1 MINEDAQDQT
11 IAANPLLTPSTL
23 PYGLPDFRAIGDEHV
38 IPAFRTA
45 FVDHDA
51 EIAAIVDN
59 PEAPTFANTLEAL
72 ERSGRLLDR
81 VAAYFFNI
89 AGTDATEERLA
100 IEAVIAPELA
110 AHMDGVRLNE
120 GLWSRIKRVAER
132 YDESAAPS
140 SGAPELDDEAR
151 RLLDK
156 IVRDFRRAGAD
167 LDDEGKTRLKEIN
180 ARLSEL
186 STAFGENLL
195 ADTNDRAVVVTEEAD
210 LAGLSDAAKDN
221 LARYARKA
229 GKDDGWLIPLDLPSV
244 QAILADLES
253 PDTRARVYAASI
265 ARGTGEG
272 HDNRPVLLE
281 EVRLRAEKA
290 RLLGYDSHAD
300 YVIADETAG
309 DAAAAKKL
317 ITDLAPAAV
326 ANAEDEYKRVA
337 DLAAEETVADRT
349 AGDEMAA
356 DEMAG
361 AGGGTGDADGAE
373 PIEGA
378 GDVGAPDWPYWAERR
393 RAEEFAVDGEK
404 LKAYFQL
411 DRVVRDGVFHAAKKL
426 YGIDVVPREDLTGY
440 APGVTVWEVRD
451 ENATAAATGTDA
463 EIAADAKTAAD
474 SASGADAGTDA
485 DAGAASRD
493 TGIGLLL
500 TDFFSRPTKRGGA
513 WMSSFVDQ
521 SHLLRTK
528 PVVVNV
534 LNIAEPAEGEAA
546 LLTLDEVTT
555 LFHEFGHAL
564 HGLLSD
570 VRYPRFSGT
579 NVPRDFV
586 EFPSQINENWALEP
600 SILSNYAFH
609 VDTGEPIPD
618 ELVEAVKR
626 ARTAGEGFA
635 TTEYLAASALDLA
648 WHSLSPEEA
657 AAVTDVGEF
666 EQKAL
671 EEYGLDVA
679 NLAPRYR
686 STYFNHIFAGGYS
699 ADYYSYLWAE
709 ALDADGYGWFTD
721 NGGATRA
728 GGDHFRGTILSRGGA
743 IDFAEA
749 YRSFR
754 GRDKDIRPLLERRGL
769 AGADVG

>member
-1 MINEDAQDQT
+1 MNATSPETTDSRATSGTATGTATD
-11 IAANPLLTPSTL
+11 NPLLAPSTL
-23 PYGLPDFRAIGDEHV
+23 PYGLPNFAAIRDEHV

-51 EIAAIVDN
+51 EIAAIVAN
-59 PEAPTFANTLEAL
+59 PEEPSFANTLEAL
-72 ERSGRLLDR
+72 EASGRLLER
-81 VAAYFFNI
+81 VAAYFFNV
-89 AGTDATEERLA
+89 AGTDATDERLA

-120 GLWSRIKRVAER
+120 GLWGRIKRVAEL
-132 YDESAAPS
+132 YDGPAAAS
-140 SGAPELDDEAR
+140 SGPDAGTGEVPELDDEAR

-156 IVRDFRRAGAD
+156 VVRDFRRAGAD
-167 LDDEGKTRLKEIN
+167 LDDEGRTRLKEIN
-180 ARLSEL
+180 SRLSEL

-195 ADTNDRAVVVTEEAD
+195 ADTNERAVSITDEAE
-210 LAGLSDAAKDN
+210 LAGLSQAAKDN
-221 LARYARKA
+221 FARYARKA
-229 GKDDGWLIPLDLPSV
+229 GRDAGWLIPLDLPSV
-244 QAILADLES
+244 QAVLTDLES
-253 PDTRARVYAASI
+253 PDARARVYAASI
-265 ARGTGEG
+265 ARGTGDG

-281 EVRLRAEKA
+281 EVRLRAERA
-290 RLLGYDSHAD
+290 RLLGYDTHAD

-326 ANAEDEYKRVA
+326 ANAEGEYKRVA
-337 DLAAEETVADRT
+337 DLAAEET
-349 AGDEMAA
+349 GD
-356 DEMAG
+356 
-361 AGGGTGDADGAE
+361 DAY
-373 PIEGA
+373 EGA
-378 GDVGAPDWPYWAERR
+378 TEVGAPDWPYWAERR
-393 RAEEFAVDGEK
+393 RSSEFAVDGEE
-404 LKAYFQL
+404 LSRYFQL
-411 DRVVRDGVFHAAKKL
+411 DRVVRDGVFHAAKL
-426 YGIDVVPREDLTGY
+426 LFGIEVVPREDLVGY
-440 APGVTVWEVRD
+440 APGVQVWEVRD
-451 ENATAAATGTDA
+451 
-463 EIAADAKTAAD
+463 ADA
-474 SASGADAGTDA
+474 SS
-485 DAGAASRD
+485 DAGADS
-493 TGIGLLL
+493 GIGLIL

-513 WMSSFVDQ
+513 WMSSFVEQ
-521 SHLLRTK
+521 SHLLGTK

-609 VDTGEPIPD
+609 VDTGEPIPG

-657 AAVTDVGEF
+657 AAVGDVGEF
-666 EQKAL
+666 EQRAL
-671 EEYGLDVA
+671 EEFGLDVA

-686 STYFNHIFAGGYS
+686 SSYFNHIFAGGYS
-699 ADYYSYLWAE
+699 AGYYSYLWAE
-709 ALDADGYGWFTD
+709 ALDADGFGWFAD

-728 GGDHFRGTILSRGGA
+728 GGDRFRSLILSRGGA
-743 IDFAEA
+743 IDFTGA
-749 YRSFR
+749 YREFR

-769 AGADVG
+769 SGADASVG

>member
-1 MINEDAQDQT
+1 MNATSPETTDSRATSGTATSTATD
-11 IAANPLLTPSTL
+11 NPLLAPSTL
-23 PYGLPDFRAIGDEHV
+23 PYGLPDFAAIRDEHV

-51 EIAAIVDN
+51 EIAAIVAN
-59 PEAPTFANTLEAL
+59 PEEPSFANTLEAL
-72 ERSGRLLDR
+72 EASGRLLER
-81 VAAYFFNI
+81 VAAYFFNV
-89 AGTDATEERLA
+89 AGTDATDERLA

-120 GLWSRIKRVAER
+120 GLWGRIKRVAEL
-132 YDESAAPS
+132 YDGPAAAS
-140 SGAPELDDEAR
+140 SGPDAGTGEVPELDDEAR

-156 IVRDFRRAGAD
+156 VVRDFRRAGAD

-180 ARLSEL
+180 SRLSEL

-195 ADTNDRAVVVTEEAD
+195 ADTNERAVAITDEAE
-210 LAGLSDAAKDN
+210 LAGLSQAAKDN
-221 LARYARKA
+221 FARYARKA
-229 GKDDGWLIPLDLPSV
+229 GRDAGWLIPLDLPSV
-244 QAILADLES
+244 QAVLTDLES
-253 PDTRARVYAASI
+253 PDARARVYAASI

-281 EVRLRAEKA
+281 EVRLRAERA
-290 RLLGYDSHAD
+290 RLLGYDTHAD

-326 ANAEDEYKRVA
+326 ANAEGEYKRVA
-337 DLAAEETVADRT
+337 DLAAEET
-349 AGDEMAA
+349 GD
-356 DEMAG
+356 
-361 AGGGTGDADGAE
+361 DAY
-373 PIEGA
+373 EGA
-378 GDVGAPDWPYWAERR
+378 TEVGAPDWPYWAERR
-393 RAEEFAVDGEK
+393 RSSEFAVDGEE
-404 LKAYFQL
+404 LSRYFQL
-411 DRVVRDGVFHAAKKL
+411 DRVVRDGVFHAAKL
-426 YGIDVVPREDLTGY
+426 LFGIEVVPREDLVGY
-440 APGVTVWEVRD
+440 APGVQVWEVRD
-451 ENATAAATGTDA
+451 
-463 EIAADAKTAAD
+463 ADADFDAD
-474 SASGADAGTDA
+474 ASSDAGTD
-485 DAGAASRD
+485 S
-493 TGIGLLL
+493 GIGLIL

-513 WMSSFVDQ
+513 WMSSFVEQ
-521 SHLLRTK
+521 SHLLGTK

-609 VDTGEPIPD
+609 VDTGEPIPG

-657 AAVTDVGEF
+657 AAVGDVGEF
-666 EQKAL
+666 EQRAL
-671 EEYGLDVA
+671 EEFGLDVA

-686 STYFNHIFAGGYS
+686 SSYFNHIFAGGYS
-699 ADYYSYLWAE
+699 AGYYSYLWAE
-709 ALDADGYGWFTD
+709 ALDADGFGWFAD

-728 GGDHFRGTILSRGGA
+728 GGDRFRSLILSRGGA
-743 IDFAEA
+743 IDFTGA
-749 YRSFR
+749 YREFR

-769 AGADVG
+769 SGADASVG

>member
-1 MINEDAQDQT
+1 MNATSPETTDSRATSGTATSTATD
-11 IAANPLLTPSTL
+11 NPLLAPSTL
-23 PYGLPDFRAIGDEHV
+23 PYGLPDFAAIRDEHV

-51 EIAAIVDN
+51 EIAAIVAN
-59 PEAPTFANTLEAL
+59 PEEPSFANTLEAL
-72 ERSGRLLDR
+72 EASGRLLER
-81 VAAYFFNI
+81 VAAYFFNV
-89 AGTDATEERLA
+89 AGTDATDERLA

-120 GLWSRIKRVAER
+120 GLWGRIKRVAEL
-132 YDESAAPS
+132 YDGPAAAS
-140 SGAPELDDEAR
+140 SGPDAGTGEVPELDDEAR

-156 IVRDFRRAGAD
+156 VVRDFRRAGAD

-180 ARLSEL
+180 SRLSEL

-195 ADTNDRAVVVTEEAD
+195 ADTNERAVSITDEAE
-210 LAGLSDAAKDN
+210 LAGLSQAAKDN
-221 LARYARKA
+221 FARYARKA
-229 GKDDGWLIPLDLPSV
+229 GRDAGWLIPLDLPSV
-244 QAILADLES
+244 QAVLTDLES
-253 PDTRARVYAASI
+253 PDARARVYAASI

-281 EVRLRAEKA
+281 EVRLRAERA
-290 RLLGYDSHAD
+290 RLLGYDTHAD

-326 ANAEDEYKRVA
+326 ANAEGEYKRVA
-337 DLAAEETVADRT
+337 DLAAEET
-349 AGDEMAA
+349 GD
-356 DEMAG
+356 
-361 AGGGTGDADGAE
+361 DAY
-373 PIEGA
+373 EGA
-378 GDVGAPDWPYWAERR
+378 TEVGAPDWPYWAERR
-393 RAEEFAVDGEK
+393 RSSEFAVDGEE
-404 LKAYFQL
+404 LSRYFQL
-411 DRVVRDGVFHAAKKL
+411 DRVVRDGVFHAAKL
-426 YGIDVVPREDLTGY
+426 LFGIEVVPREDLVGY
-440 APGVTVWEVRD
+440 APGVQVWEVRD
-451 ENATAAATGTDA
+451 
-463 EIAADAKTAAD
+463 ADAD
-474 SASGADAGTDA
+474 SDA
-485 DAGAASRD
+485 DASSDAGADS
-493 TGIGLLL
+493 GIGLIL

-513 WMSSFVDQ
+513 WMSSFVEQ
-521 SHLLRTK
+521 SHLLGTK

-609 VDTGEPIPD
+609 VDTGEPIPG

-657 AAVTDVGEF
+657 AAVGDVGEF
-666 EQKAL
+666 EQRAL
-671 EEYGLDVA
+671 EEFGLDVA

-686 STYFNHIFAGGYS
+686 SSYFNHIFAGGYS
-699 ADYYSYLWAE
+699 AGYYSYLWAE
-709 ALDADGYGWFTD
+709 ALDADGFGWFAD

-728 GGDHFRGTILSRGGA
+728 GGDRFRSLILSRGGA
-743 IDFAEA
+743 IDFTGA
-749 YRSFR
+749 YREFR

-769 AGADVG
+769 SGADASVG

>member
-1 MINEDAQDQT
+1 MNATSPETTDSRATSGTATGTATD
-11 IAANPLLTPSTL
+11 NPLLAPSTL
-23 PYGLPDFRAIGDEHV
+23 PYGLPDFAAIRDEHV

-51 EIAAIVDN
+51 EIAAIVAN
-59 PEAPTFANTLEAL
+59 PEEPSFANTLEAL
-72 ERSGRLLDR
+72 EASGRLLER
-81 VAAYFFNI
+81 VAAYFFNV
-89 AGTDATEERLA
+89 AGTDATDERLA

-120 GLWSRIKRVAER
+120 GLWGRIKRVAEL
-132 YDESAAPS
+132 YDGPAAAPS
-140 SGAPELDDEAR
+140 GPDAGTGEVPELDDEAR

-156 IVRDFRRAGAD
+156 VVRDFRRAGAD

-180 ARLSEL
+180 SRLSEL

-195 ADTNDRAVVVTEEAD
+195 ADTNERAVSITDEAE
-210 LAGLSDAAKDN
+210 LAGLSQAAKDN
-221 LARYARKA
+221 FARYARKA
-229 GKDDGWLIPLDLPSV
+229 GRDAGWLIPLDLPSV
-244 QAILADLES
+244 QAVLTDLES
-253 PDTRARVYAASI
+253 PDARARVYAASI
-265 ARGTGEG
+265 ARGTGQG

-281 EVRLRAEKA
+281 EVRLRAERA
-290 RLLGYDSHAD
+290 RLLGYDTHAD

-326 ANAEDEYKRVA
+326 ANAEGEYKRVA
-337 DLAAEETVADRT
+337 DLAAEET
-349 AGDEMAA
+349 GD
-356 DEMAG
+356 
-361 AGGGTGDADGAE
+361 DAY
-373 PIEGA
+373 EGA
-378 GDVGAPDWPYWAERR
+378 TEVGAPDWPYWAERR
-393 RAEEFAVDGEK
+393 RSSEFAVDGEE
-404 LKAYFQL
+404 LSRYFQL
-411 DRVVRDGVFHAAKKL
+411 DRVVRDGVFHAAKL
-426 YGIDVVPREDLTGY
+426 LFGIEVVPREDLVGY
-440 APGVTVWEVRD
+440 APGVQVWEVRD
-451 ENATAAATGTDA
+451 
-463 EIAADAKTAAD
+463 ADADSDAD
-474 SASGADAGTDA
+474 TSS
-485 DAGAASRD
+485 DAGADS
-493 TGIGLLL
+493 GIGLIL

-513 WMSSFVDQ
+513 WMSSFVEQ
-521 SHLLRTK
+521 SHLLGTK

-609 VDTGEPIPD
+609 VDTGEPIPG

-657 AAVTDVGEF
+657 AAVGDVGEF
-666 EQKAL
+666 EQRAL
-671 EEYGLDVA
+671 EEFGLDVA

-686 STYFNHIFAGGYS
+686 SSYFNHIFAGGYS
-699 ADYYSYLWAE
+699 AGYYSYLWAE
-709 ALDADGYGWFTD
+709 ALDADGFGWFAD

-728 GGDHFRGTILSRGGA
+728 GGDRFRSLILSRGGA
-743 IDFAEA
+743 IDFTGA
-749 YRSFR
+749 YREFR

-769 AGADVG
+769 SGADASVG

>member
-1 MINEDAQDQT
+1 MNATSPETTDSRATSGTSSGTASD
-11 IAANPLLTPSTL
+11 NPLLAPSTL
-23 PYGLPDFRAIGDEHV
+23 PYGLPDFAAIRDEHV

-51 EIAAIVDN
+51 EIAAIVAN
-59 PEAPTFANTLEAL
+59 PEEPSFANTLEAL
-72 ERSGRLLDR
+72 EASGRLLER
-81 VAAYFFNI
+81 VAAYFFNV
-89 AGTDATEERLA
+89 AGTDATDERLA

-120 GLWSRIKRVAER
+120 GLWGRIKRVAEL
-132 YDESAAPS
+132 YDGPAAAS
-140 SGAPELDDEAR
+140 SGPDAGTGEVPELDDEAR

-156 IVRDFRRAGAD
+156 VVRDFRRAGAD

-180 ARLSEL
+180 SRLSEL

-195 ADTNDRAVVVTEEAD
+195 ADTNERAVSITDEAE
-210 LAGLSDAAKDN
+210 LAGLSQAAKDN
-221 LARYARKA
+221 FARYARKA
-229 GKDDGWLIPLDLPSV
+229 GRDAGWLIPLDLPSV
-244 QAILADLES
+244 QAVLTDLES
-253 PDTRARVYAASI
+253 PDARARVYAASI

-281 EVRLRAEKA
+281 EVRLRAERA
-290 RLLGYDSHAD
+290 RLLGYDTHAD

-326 ANAEDEYKRVA
+326 ANAEGEYKRVA
-337 DLAAEETVADRT
+337 DLAAEET
-349 AGDEMAA
+349 GD
-356 DEMAG
+356 
-361 AGGGTGDADGAE
+361 DAY
-373 PIEGA
+373 EGA
-378 GDVGAPDWPYWAERR
+378 TEVGAPDWPYWAERR
-393 RAEEFAVDGEK
+393 RSSEFAVDGEE
-404 LKAYFQL
+404 LSRYFQL
-411 DRVVRDGVFHAAKKL
+411 DRVVRDGVFHAAKL
-426 YGIDVVPREDLTGY
+426 LFGIEVVPREDLVGY
-440 APGVTVWEVRD
+440 APGVQVWEVRD
-451 ENATAAATGTDA
+451 
-463 EIAADAKTAAD
+463 ADAD
-474 SASGADAGTDA
+474 SDA
-485 DAGAASRD
+485 DASSDAGADS
-493 TGIGLLL
+493 GIGLIL

-513 WMSSFVDQ
+513 WMSSFVEQ
-521 SHLLRTK
+521 SHLLGTK

-609 VDTGEPIPD
+609 VDTGEPIPG

-657 AAVTDVGEF
+657 AAVGDVGEF
-666 EQKAL
+666 EQRAL
-671 EEYGLDVA
+671 EEFGLDVA

-686 STYFNHIFAGGYS
+686 SSYFNHIFAGGYS
-699 ADYYSYLWAE
+699 AGYYSYLWAE
-709 ALDADGYGWFTD
+709 ALDADGFGWFAD

-728 GGDHFRGTILSRGGA
+728 GGDRFRSLILSRGGA
-743 IDFAEA
+743 IDFTGA
-749 YRSFR
+749 YREFR

-769 AGADVG
+769 SGADASVG

>member
-1 MINEDAQDQT
+1 MNATSPETTDSRATSGTATGTATD
-11 IAANPLLTPSTL
+11 NPLLAPSTL
-23 PYGLPDFRAIGDEHV
+23 PYGLPDFAAIRDEHV

-51 EIAAIVDN
+51 EIAAIVAN
-59 PEAPTFANTLEAL
+59 PEEPSFANTLEAL
-72 ERSGRLLDR
+72 EASGRLLER
-81 VAAYFFNI
+81 VAAYFFNV
-89 AGTDATEERLA
+89 AGTDATDERLA

-120 GLWSRIKRVAER
+120 GLWGRIKRVAEL
-132 YDESAAPS
+132 YDGPAAAS
-140 SGAPELDDEAR
+140 SGPDAGTGEVPELDDEAR

-156 IVRDFRRAGAD
+156 VVRDFRRAGAD

-180 ARLSEL
+180 SRLSEL

-195 ADTNDRAVVVTEEAD
+195 ADTNERAVSITDEAE
-210 LAGLSDAAKDN
+210 LAGLSQAAKDN
-221 LARYARKA
+221 FARYARKA
-229 GKDDGWLIPLDLPSV
+229 GRDAGWLIPLDLPSV
-244 QAILADLES
+244 QAVLTDLES
-253 PDTRARVYAASI
+253 PDARARVYAASI

-281 EVRLRAEKA
+281 EVRLRAERA
-290 RLLGYDSHAD
+290 RLLGYDTHAD

-326 ANAEDEYKRVA
+326 ANAEGEYKRVA
-337 DLAAEETVADRT
+337 DLAAEET
-349 AGDEMAA
+349 GD
-356 DEMAG
+356 
-361 AGGGTGDADGAE
+361 DAY
-373 PIEGA
+373 EGA
-378 GDVGAPDWPYWAERR
+378 TEVGAPDWPYWAERR
-393 RAEEFAVDGEK
+393 RSSEFAVDGEE
-404 LKAYFQL
+404 LSRYFQL
-411 DRVVRDGVFHAAKKL
+411 DRVVRDGVFHAAKL
-426 YGIDVVPREDLTGY
+426 LFGIEVVPREDLVGY
-440 APGVTVWEVRD
+440 APGVQVWEVRD
-451 ENATAAATGTDA
+451 
-463 EIAADAKTAAD
+463 ADAD
-474 SASGADAGTDA
+474 FDA
-485 DAGAASRD
+485 DASSDAGADS
-493 TGIGLLL
+493 GIGLIL

-513 WMSSFVDQ
+513 WMSSFVEQ
-521 SHLLRTK
+521 SHLLGTK

-609 VDTGEPIPD
+609 VDTGEPIPG

-657 AAVTDVGEF
+657 AAVGDVGEF
-666 EQKAL
+666 EQRAL
-671 EEYGLDVA
+671 EEFGLDVA

-686 STYFNHIFAGGYS
+686 SSYFNHIFAGGYS
-699 ADYYSYLWAE
+699 AGYYSYLWAE
-709 ALDADGYGWFTD
+709 ALDADGFGWFAD

-728 GGDHFRGTILSRGGA
+728 GGDRFRSLILSRGGA
-743 IDFAEA
+743 IDFTGA
-749 YRSFR
+749 YREFR

-769 AGADVG
+769 SGADASVG

>member
-1 MINEDAQDQT
+1 MNATSPETTDSRATSGTATGTASD
-11 IAANPLLTPSTL
+11 NPLLAPSAL
-23 PYGLPDFRAIGDEHV
+23 PYGLPDFAAIRDEHV

-51 EIAAIVDN
+51 EIAAIVAN
-59 PEAPTFANTLEAL
+59 PEEPSFANTLEAL
-72 ERSGRLLDR
+72 EASGRLLER
-81 VAAYFFNI
+81 VAAYFFNV
-89 AGTDATEERLA
+89 AGTDATDERLA

-120 GLWSRIKRVAER
+120 GLWGRIKRVAEL
-132 YDESAAPS
+132 YDGPAAAS
-140 SGAPELDDEAR
+140 SGPDAGTGEVPELDDEAR

-156 IVRDFRRAGAD
+156 VVRDFRRAGAD
-167 LDDEGKTRLKEIN
+167 LDDEGRTRLKEIN
-180 ARLSEL
+180 SRLSEL

-195 ADTNDRAVVVTEEAD
+195 ADTNERAVSITDEAE
-210 LAGLSDAAKDN
+210 LAGLSQAAKDN
-221 LARYARKA
+221 FARYARKA
-229 GKDDGWLIPLDLPSV
+229 GRDAGWLIPLDLPSV
-244 QAILADLES
+244 QAVLTDLES
-253 PDTRARVYAASI
+253 PDARARVYAASI
-265 ARGTGEG
+265 ARGTGDG

-281 EVRLRAEKA
+281 EVRLRAERA
-290 RLLGYDSHAD
+290 RLLGYDTHAD

-317 ITDLAPAAV
+317 ITDLASAAV
-326 ANAEDEYKRVA
+326 ANAEGEYKRVA
-337 DLAAEETVADRT
+337 DLAAEET
-349 AGDEMAA
+349 GD
-356 DEMAG
+356 
-361 AGGGTGDADGAE
+361 DAY
-373 PIEGA
+373 EGA
-378 GDVGAPDWPYWAERR
+378 TEVGAPDWPYWAERR
-393 RAEEFAVDGEK
+393 RSSEFAVDGEE
-404 LKAYFQL
+404 LSRYFQL
-411 DRVVRDGVFHAAKKL
+411 DRVVRDGVFHAAKL
-426 YGIDVVPREDLTGY
+426 LFGIEVVPREDLVGY
-440 APGVTVWEVRD
+440 APGVQVWEVRD
-451 ENATAAATGTDA
+451 
-463 EIAADAKTAAD
+463 ADA
-474 SASGADAGTDA
+474 SS
-485 DAGAASRD
+485 DAGADS
-493 TGIGLLL
+493 GIGLIL

-513 WMSSFVDQ
+513 WMSSFVEQ
-521 SHLLRTK
+521 SHLLGTK

-609 VDTGEPIPD
+609 VDTGEPIPG

-657 AAVTDVGEF
+657 AAVGDVGEF
-666 EQKAL
+666 EQRAL
-671 EEYGLDVA
+671 EEFGLDVA

-686 STYFNHIFAGGYS
+686 SSYFNHIFAGGYS
-699 ADYYSYLWAE
+699 AGYYSYLWAE
-709 ALDADGYGWFTD
+709 ALDADGFGWFAD

-728 GGDHFRGTILSRGGA
+728 GGDRFRSLILSRGGA
-743 IDFAEA
+743 IDFTGA
-749 YRSFR
+749 YREFR

-769 AGADVG
+769 SGADASVG

>member
-1 MINEDAQDQT
+1 MNATSPETTDSRATSGTATGTATD
-11 IAANPLLTPSTL
+11 NPLLAPSTL
-23 PYGLPDFRAIGDEHV
+23 PYGLPDFAAIRDEHV

-51 EIAAIVDN
+51 EIAAIVAN
-59 PEAPTFANTLEAL
+59 PEEPSFANTLEAL
-72 ERSGRLLDR
+72 EASGRLLER
-81 VAAYFFNI
+81 VAAYFFNV
-89 AGTDATEERLA
+89 AGTDATDERLA

-120 GLWSRIKRVAER
+120 GLWGRIKRVAEL
-132 YDESAAPS
+132 YDGPAAAS
-140 SGAPELDDEAR
+140 SGPDAGTGEVPELDDEAR

-156 IVRDFRRAGAD
+156 VVRDFRRAGAD

-180 ARLSEL
+180 SRLSEL

-195 ADTNDRAVVVTEEAD
+195 ADTNERAVAITDEAE
-210 LAGLSDAAKDN
+210 LAGLSQAAKDN
-221 LARYARKA
+221 FARYARKA
-229 GKDDGWLIPLDLPSV
+229 GRDAGWLIPLDLPSV
-244 QAILADLES
+244 QAVLTDLES
-253 PDTRARVYAASI
+253 PDARARVYAASI

-281 EVRLRAEKA
+281 EVRLRAERA
-290 RLLGYDSHAD
+290 RLLGYDTHAD

-326 ANAEDEYKRVA
+326 ANAEGEYKRVA
-337 DLAAEETVADRT
+337 DLAAEET
-349 AGDEMAA
+349 GD
-356 DEMAG
+356 
-361 AGGGTGDADGAE
+361 DAY
-373 PIEGA
+373 EGA
-378 GDVGAPDWPYWAERR
+378 TEVGAPDWPYWAERR
-393 RAEEFAVDGEK
+393 RSSEFAVDGEE
-404 LKAYFQL
+404 LSRYFQL
-411 DRVVRDGVFHAAKKL
+411 DRVVRDGVFHAAKL
-426 YGIDVVPREDLTGY
+426 LFGIEVVPREDLVGY
-440 APGVTVWEVRD
+440 APGVQVWEVRD
-451 ENATAAATGTDA
+451 
-463 EIAADAKTAAD
+463 ADAD
-474 SASGADAGTDA
+474 S
-485 DAGAASRD
+485 
-493 TGIGLLL
+493 GIGLIL

-513 WMSSFVDQ
+513 WMSSFVEQ
-521 SHLLRTK
+521 SHLLGTK

-609 VDTGEPIPD
+609 VDTGEPIPG

-657 AAVTDVGEF
+657 AAVGDVGEF
-666 EQKAL
+666 EQRAL
-671 EEYGLDVA
+671 EEFGLDVA

-686 STYFNHIFAGGYS
+686 SSYFNHIFAGGYS
-699 ADYYSYLWAE
+699 AGYYSYLWAE
-709 ALDADGYGWFTD
+709 ALDADGFGWFAD

-728 GGDHFRGTILSRGGA
+728 GGDRFRSLILSRGGA
-743 IDFAEA
+743 IDFTGA
-749 YRSFR
+749 YREFR

-769 AGADVG
+769 SGADASVG

>member
-1 MINEDAQDQT
+1 MNATSPETTDSRATSGTATGTATD
-11 IAANPLLTPSTL
+11 NPLLAPSTL
-23 PYGLPDFRAIGDEHV
+23 PYGLPDFAAIRDEHV

-51 EIAAIVDN
+51 EIAAIVAN
-59 PEAPTFANTLEAL
+59 PEEPSFANTLEAL
-72 ERSGRLLDR
+72 EASGRLLER
-81 VAAYFFNI
+81 VAAYFFNV
-89 AGTDATEERLA
+89 AGTDATDERLA

-120 GLWSRIKRVAER
+120 GLWGRIKRVAEL
-132 YDESAAPS
+132 YDGPAAAS
-140 SGAPELDDEAR
+140 SGPDAGTGEVPELDDEAR

-156 IVRDFRRAGAD
+156 VVRDFRRAGAD

-180 ARLSEL
+180 SRLSEL

-195 ADTNDRAVVVTEEAD
+195 ADTNERAVSITDEAE
-210 LAGLSDAAKDN
+210 LAGLSQAAKDN
-221 LARYARKA
+221 FARYARKA
-229 GKDDGWLIPLDLPSV
+229 GRDAGWLIPLDLPSV
-244 QAILADLES
+244 QAVLTDLES
-253 PDTRARVYAASI
+253 PDARARVYAASI

-281 EVRLRAEKA
+281 EVRLRAERA
-290 RLLGYDSHAD
+290 RLLGYDTHAD

-326 ANAEDEYKRVA
+326 ANAEGEYKRVA
-337 DLAAEETVADRT
+337 DLAAEET
-349 AGDEMAA
+349 GD
-356 DEMAG
+356 
-361 AGGGTGDADGAE
+361 DAY
-373 PIEGA
+373 EGA
-378 GDVGAPDWPYWAERR
+378 TEVGAPDWPYWAERR
-393 RAEEFAVDGEK
+393 RSSEFAVDGEE
-404 LKAYFQL
+404 LSRYCQL
-411 DRVVRDGVFHAAKKL
+411 DRVVRDGVFHAAKL
-426 YGIDVVPREDLTGY
+426 LFGIEVVPREDLVGY
-440 APGVTVWEVRD
+440 APGVQVWEVRD
-451 ENATAAATGTDA
+451 
-463 EIAADAKTAAD
+463 ADAD
-474 SASGADAGTDA
+474 SDA
-485 DAGAASRD
+485 DASSDAGADS
-493 TGIGLLL
+493 GIGLIL

-513 WMSSFVDQ
+513 WMSSFVEQ
-521 SHLLRTK
+521 SHLLGTK

-546 LLTLDEVTT
+546 LLTLDEITT

-609 VDTGEPIPD
+609 VDTGEPIPG

-657 AAVTDVGEF
+657 AAVGDVGEF
-666 EQKAL
+666 EQRAL
-671 EEYGLDVA
+671 EEFGLDVA

-686 STYFNHIFAGGYS
+686 SSYFNHIFAGGYS
-699 ADYYSYLWAE
+699 AGYYSYLWAE
-709 ALDADGYGWFTD
+709 ALDADGFGWFAD

-728 GGDHFRGTILSRGGA
+728 GGDRFRSLILSRGGA
-743 IDFAEA
+743 IDFTGA
-749 YRSFR
+749 YREFR

-769 AGADVG
+769 SGADASVG

>member
-1 MINEDAQDQT
+1 MNATSPETTDSRATSGTATSTATD
-11 IAANPLLTPSTL
+11 NPLLAPSTL
-23 PYGLPDFRAIGDEHV
+23 PYGLPDFAAIRDEHV

-51 EIAAIVDN
+51 EIAAIVAN
-59 PEAPTFANTLEAL
+59 PEEPSFANTLEAL
-72 ERSGRLLDR
+72 EASGRLLER
-81 VAAYFFNI
+81 VAAYFFNV
-89 AGTDATEERLA
+89 AGTDATDERLA

-120 GLWSRIKRVAER
+120 GLWGRIKRVAEL
-132 YDESAAPS
+132 YDGPAAAS
-140 SGAPELDDEAR
+140 SGPDAGTGEVPELDDEAR

-156 IVRDFRRAGAD
+156 VVRDFRRAGAD

-180 ARLSEL
+180 SRLSEL

-195 ADTNDRAVVVTEEAD
+195 ADTNERAVAITDEAE
-210 LAGLSDAAKDN
+210 LAGLSQAAKDN
-221 LARYARKA
+221 FARYARKA
-229 GKDDGWLIPLDLPSV
+229 GHDAGWLIPLDLPSV
-244 QAILADLES
+244 QAVLTDLES
-253 PDTRARVYAASI
+253 PDARARVYAASI

-281 EVRLRAEKA
+281 EVRLRAERA
-290 RLLGYDSHAD
+290 RLLGYDTHAD

-326 ANAEDEYKRVA
+326 ANAEGEYKRVA
-337 DLAAEETVADRT
+337 DLAAEET
-349 AGDEMAA
+349 GD
-356 DEMAG
+356 
-361 AGGGTGDADGAE
+361 DAY
-373 PIEGA
+373 EGA
-378 GDVGAPDWPYWAERR
+378 TEVGAPDWPYWAERR
-393 RAEEFAVDGEK
+393 RSSEFAVDGEE
-404 LKAYFQL
+404 LSRYFQL
-411 DRVVRDGVFHAAKKL
+411 DRVVRDGVFHAAKL
-426 YGIDVVPREDLTGY
+426 LFGIEVVPREDLVGY
-440 APGVTVWEVRD
+440 APGVQVWEVRD
-451 ENATAAATGTDA
+451 
-463 EIAADAKTAAD
+463 ADAD
-474 SASGADAGTDA
+474 SDA
-485 DAGAASRD
+485 DASSDAGADS
-493 TGIGLLL
+493 GIGLIL

-513 WMSSFVDQ
+513 WMSSFVEQ
-521 SHLLRTK
+521 SHLLGTK

-609 VDTGEPIPD
+609 VDTGEPIPG

-657 AAVTDVGEF
+657 AAVGDVGEF
-666 EQKAL
+666 EQRAL
-671 EEYGLDVA
+671 EEFGLDVA

-686 STYFNHIFAGGYS
+686 SSYFNHIFAGGYS
-699 ADYYSYLWAE
+699 AGYYSYLWAE
-709 ALDADGYGWFTD
+709 ALDADGFGWFAD

-728 GGDHFRGTILSRGGA
+728 GGDRFRSLILSRGGA
-743 IDFAEA
+743 IDFTGA
-749 YRSFR
+749 YREFR

-769 AGADVG
+769 SGADASVG

>member
-1 MINEDAQDQT
+1 MNATSPETTDSRATSGTATGTATD
-11 IAANPLLTPSTL
+11 NPLLAPSTL
-23 PYGLPDFRAIGDEHV
+23 PYGLPDFAAIRDEHV

-51 EIAAIVDN
+51 EIAAIVAN
-59 PEAPTFANTLEAL
+59 PEEPSFANTLEAL
-72 ERSGRLLDR
+72 EASGRLLER
-81 VAAYFFNI
+81 VAAYFFNV
-89 AGTDATEERLA
+89 AGTDATDERLA

-120 GLWSRIKRVAER
+120 GLWGRIKRVAEL
-132 YDESAAPS
+132 YDGLAAAPS
-140 SGAPELDDEAR
+140 GPDAGTGEVPELDDEAR

-156 IVRDFRRAGAD
+156 VVRDFRRAGAD

-180 ARLSEL
+180 SRLSEL

-195 ADTNDRAVVVTEEAD
+195 ADTNERAVAITDEAE
-210 LAGLSDAAKDN
+210 LAGLSQAAKDN
-221 LARYARKA
+221 FARYARKA
-229 GKDDGWLIPLDLPSV
+229 GRDAGWLIPLDLPSV
-244 QAILADLES
+244 QAVLTDLES
-253 PDTRARVYAASI
+253 PDARARVYAASI

-281 EVRLRAEKA
+281 EVRLRAERA
-290 RLLGYDSHAD
+290 RLLGYDTHAD

-326 ANAEDEYKRVA
+326 ANAEGEYKRVA
-337 DLAAEETVADRT
+337 DLAAEET
-349 AGDEMAA
+349 GD
-356 DEMAG
+356 
-361 AGGGTGDADGAE
+361 DAY
-373 PIEGA
+373 EGA
-378 GDVGAPDWPYWAERR
+378 TEVGAPDWPYWAERR
-393 RAEEFAVDGEK
+393 RSSEFAVDGEE
-404 LKAYFQL
+404 LSRYFQL
-411 DRVVRDGVFHAAKKL
+411 DRVVRDGVFHAAKL
-426 YGIDVVPREDLTGY
+426 LFGIEVVPREDLVGY
-440 APGVTVWEVRD
+440 APGVQVWEVRD
-451 ENATAAATGTDA
+451 
-463 EIAADAKTAAD
+463 ADA
-474 SASGADAGTDA
+474 SS
-485 DAGAASRD
+485 DAGADS
-493 TGIGLLL
+493 GIGLIL

-513 WMSSFVDQ
+513 WMSSFVEQ
-521 SHLLRTK
+521 SHLLGTK

-609 VDTGEPIPD
+609 VDTGEPIPG

-657 AAVTDVGEF
+657 AAVGDVGEF
-666 EQKAL
+666 EQRAL
-671 EEYGLDVA
+671 EEFGLDVA

-686 STYFNHIFAGGYS
+686 SSYFNHIFAGGYS
-699 ADYYSYLWAE
+699 AGYYSYLWAE
-709 ALDADGYGWFTD
+709 ALDADGFGWFAD

-728 GGDHFRGTILSRGGA
+728 GGDRFRSLILSRGGA
-743 IDFAEA
+743 IDFTGA
-749 YRSFR
+749 YREFR

-769 AGADVG
+769 SGADASVG

>member
-1 MINEDAQDQT
+1 MNATSPETTDSRATSGTATGTATD
-11 IAANPLLTPSTL
+11 NPLLAPSTL
-23 PYGLPDFRAIGDEHV
+23 PYGLPDFAAIRDEHV

-51 EIAAIVDN
+51 EIAAIVAN
-59 PEAPTFANTLEAL
+59 PEEPSFANTLEAL
-72 ERSGRLLDR
+72 EASGRLLER
-81 VAAYFFNI
+81 VAAYFFNV
-89 AGTDATEERLA
+89 AGTDATDERLA

-120 GLWSRIKRVAER
+120 GLWGRIKRVAEL
-132 YDESAAPS
+132 YDGPAAAPS
-140 SGAPELDDEAR
+140 GPDAGTGEVPELDDEAR

-156 IVRDFRRAGAD
+156 VVRDFRRAGAD

-180 ARLSEL
+180 SRLSEL

-195 ADTNDRAVVVTEEAD
+195 ADTNERAVSITDEAE
-210 LAGLSDAAKDN
+210 LAGLSQAAKDN
-221 LARYARKA
+221 FARYARKA
-229 GKDDGWLIPLDLPSV
+229 GRDAGWLIPLDLPSV
-244 QAILADLES
+244 QAVLTDLES
-253 PDTRARVYAASI
+253 PDARARVYAASI

-281 EVRLRAEKA
+281 EVRLRAERA
-290 RLLGYDSHAD
+290 RLLGYDTHAD

-326 ANAEDEYKRVA
+326 ANAEGEYKRVA
-337 DLAAEETVADRT
+337 DLAAEET
-349 AGDEMAA
+349 GD
-356 DEMAG
+356 
-361 AGGGTGDADGAE
+361 DAY
-373 PIEGA
+373 EGA
-378 GDVGAPDWPYWAERR
+378 TEVGAPDWPYWAERR
-393 RAEEFAVDGEK
+393 RSSEFAVDGEE
-404 LKAYFQL
+404 LSRYFQL
-411 DRVVRDGVFHAAKKL
+411 DRVVRDGVFHAAKL
-426 YGIDVVPREDLTGY
+426 LFGIEVVPREDLVGY
-440 APGVTVWEVRD
+440 APGVQVWEVRD
-451 ENATAAATGTDA
+451 
-463 EIAADAKTAAD
+463 ADAD
-474 SASGADAGTDA
+474 SDA
-485 DAGAASRD
+485 DASSDAGADS
-493 TGIGLLL
+493 GIGLIL

-513 WMSSFVDQ
+513 WMSSFVEQ
-521 SHLLRTK
+521 SHLLGTK

-609 VDTGEPIPD
+609 VDTGEPIPG

-657 AAVTDVGEF
+657 AAVGDVGEF
-666 EQKAL
+666 EQRAL
-671 EEYGLDVA
+671 EEFGLDVA

-686 STYFNHIFAGGYS
+686 SSYFNHIFAGGYS
-699 ADYYSYLWAE
+699 AGYYSYLWAE
-709 ALDADGYGWFTD
+709 ALDADGFGWFAD

-728 GGDHFRGTILSRGGA
+728 GGDRFRSLILSRGGA
-743 IDFAEA
+743 IDFTGA
-749 YRSFR
+749 YREFR

-769 AGADVG
+769 SGADASVG

>member
-1 MINEDAQDQT
+1 MNATSPETTDSRATSGTATGTATD
-11 IAANPLLTPSTL
+11 NPLLAPSTL
-23 PYGLPDFRAIGDEHV
+23 PYGLPDFAAIRDEHV

-51 EIAAIVDN
+51 EIAAIVAN
-59 PEAPTFANTLEAL
+59 PEEPSFANTLEAL
-72 ERSGRLLDR
+72 EASGRLLER
-81 VAAYFFNI
+81 VAAYFFNV
-89 AGTDATEERLA
+89 AGTDATDERLA

-120 GLWSRIKRVAER
+120 GLWGRIKRVAEL
-132 YDESAAPS
+132 YDGPAAAS
-140 SGAPELDDEAR
+140 SGPDAGTGEVPELDDEAR

-156 IVRDFRRAGAD
+156 VVRDFRRAGAD

-180 ARLSEL
+180 SRLSEL

-195 ADTNDRAVVVTEEAD
+195 ADTNERAVSITDEAE
-210 LAGLSDAAKDN
+210 LAGLSQAAKDN
-221 LARYARKA
+221 FARYARKA
-229 GKDDGWLIPLDLPSV
+229 GRDAGWLIPLDLPSV
-244 QAILADLES
+244 QAVLTDLES
-253 PDTRARVYAASI
+253 PDARARVYAASI

-281 EVRLRAEKA
+281 EVRLRAERA
-290 RLLGYDSHAD
+290 RLLGYDTHAD

-326 ANAEDEYKRVA
+326 ANAEGEYKRVA
-337 DLAAEETVADRT
+337 DLAAEET
-349 AGDEMAA
+349 GN
-356 DEMAG
+356 
-361 AGGGTGDADGAE
+361 DAY
-373 PIEGA
+373 EGA
-378 GDVGAPDWPYWAERR
+378 TEVGAPDWPYWAERR
-393 RAEEFAVDGEK
+393 RSSEFAVDGEE
-404 LKAYFQL
+404 LSRYFQL
-411 DRVVRDGVFHAAKKL
+411 DRVVRDGVFHAAKL
-426 YGIDVVPREDLTGY
+426 LFGIEVVPREDLVGY
-440 APGVTVWEVRD
+440 APGVQVWEVRD
-451 ENATAAATGTDA
+451 
-463 EIAADAKTAAD
+463 ADAD
-474 SASGADAGTDA
+474 SDA
-485 DAGAASRD
+485 DASSDAGADS
-493 TGIGLLL
+493 GIGLIL

-513 WMSSFVDQ
+513 WMSSFVEQ
-521 SHLLRTK
+521 SHLLGTK

-609 VDTGEPIPD
+609 VDTGEPIPG

-657 AAVTDVGEF
+657 AAVGDVGEF
-666 EQKAL
+666 EQRAL
-671 EEYGLDVA
+671 EEFGLDVA

-686 STYFNHIFAGGYS
+686 SSYFNHIFAGGYS
-699 ADYYSYLWAE
+699 AGYYSYLWAE
-709 ALDADGYGWFTD
+709 ALDADGFGWFAD

-728 GGDHFRGTILSRGGA
+728 GGDRFRSLILSRGGA
-743 IDFAEA
+743 IDFTGA
-749 YRSFR
+749 YREFR

-769 AGADVG
+769 SGADASVG

>member
-1 MINEDAQDQT
+1 MNATSPETTDSRATSGTATSTATD
-11 IAANPLLTPSTL
+11 NPLLAPSTL
-23 PYGLPDFRAIGDEHV
+23 PYGLPDFAAIRDEHV

-51 EIAAIVDN
+51 EIAAIVAN
-59 PEAPTFANTLEAL
+59 PEEPSFANTLEAL
-72 ERSGRLLDR
+72 EASGRLLER
-81 VAAYFFNI
+81 VAAYFFNV
-89 AGTDATEERLA
+89 AGTDATDERLA

-120 GLWSRIKRVAER
+120 GLWGRIKRVAEL
-132 YDESAAPS
+132 YDGPAAAS
-140 SGAPELDDEAR
+140 SGPDAGTGEVPELDDEAR

-156 IVRDFRRAGAD
+156 VVRDFRRAGAD

-180 ARLSEL
+180 SRLSEL

-195 ADTNDRAVVVTEEAD
+195 ADTNERAVSITDEAE
-210 LAGLSDAAKDN
+210 LAGLSQAAKDN
-221 LARYARKA
+221 FARYARKA
-229 GKDDGWLIPLDLPSV
+229 GRDAGWLIPLDLPSV
-244 QAILADLES
+244 QAVLTDLES
-253 PDTRARVYAASI
+253 PDARARVYAASI

-281 EVRLRAEKA
+281 EVRLRAERA
-290 RLLGYDSHAD
+290 RLLGYDTHAD

-326 ANAEDEYKRVA
+326 ANAEGEYKRVA
-337 DLAAEETVADRT
+337 DLAAEET
-349 AGDEMAA
+349 GD
-356 DEMAG
+356 
-361 AGGGTGDADGAE
+361 DAY
-373 PIEGA
+373 EGA
-378 GDVGAPDWPYWAERR
+378 TEVGAPDWPYWAERR
-393 RAEEFAVDGEK
+393 RSSEFAVDGEE
-404 LKAYFQL
+404 LSRYFQL
-411 DRVVRDGVFHAAKKL
+411 DRVVRDGVFHAAKL
-426 YGIDVVPREDLTGY
+426 LFGIEVVPREDLVGY
-440 APGVTVWEVRD
+440 APGVQVWEVRD
-451 ENATAAATGTDA
+451 
-463 EIAADAKTAAD
+463 ADADSDAD
-474 SASGADAGTDA
+474 TSS
-485 DAGAASRD
+485 DAGADS
-493 TGIGLLL
+493 GIGLIL

-513 WMSSFVDQ
+513 WMSSFVEQ
-521 SHLLRTK
+521 SHLLGTK

-609 VDTGEPIPD
+609 VDTGEPIPG

-657 AAVTDVGEF
+657 AAVGDVGEF
-666 EQKAL
+666 EQRAL
-671 EEYGLDVA
+671 EEFGLDVA

-686 STYFNHIFAGGYS
+686 SSYFNHIFAGGYS
-699 ADYYSYLWAE
+699 AGYYSYLWAE
-709 ALDADGYGWFTD
+709 ALDADGFGWFAD

-728 GGDHFRGTILSRGGA
+728 GGDRFRSLILSRGGA
-743 IDFAEA
+743 IDFTGA
-749 YRSFR
+749 YREFR

-769 AGADVG
+769 SGADASVG

>member
-1 MINEDAQDQT
+1 MNASSSET

-23 PYGLPDFRAIGDEHV
+23 PYGLPDFGSIGDEHV

-72 ERSGRLLDR
+72 EKSGRLLDR

-100 IEAVIAPELA
+100 IEAAIAPELA

-120 GLWSRIKRVAER
+120 GLWARIKKVAEL
-132 YDESAAPS
+132 YDESTSASSAGAGPDAGDADRGTSAAS
-140 SGAPELDDEAR
+140 EVPELDDEAR

-156 IVRDFRRAGAD
+156 VVRDFRRAGAD
-167 LDDEGKTRLKEIN
+167 LDDAGKARLKEIN

-195 ADTNDRAVVVTEEAD
+195 ADTNDRAVAVTDEAD

-229 GKDDGWLIPLDLPSV
+229 GRADGWLIPLDLPSV
-244 QAILADLES
+244 QAILTDLES

-265 ARGTGEG
+265 ARGTGAG

-290 RLLGYDSHAD
+290 RLLGYDTHAD
-300 YVIADETAG
+300 YVISDETAG
-309 DAAAAKKL
+309 DVAAAKKL

-326 ANAEDEYKRVA
+326 ANAEGEYKRVA
-337 DLAAEETVADRT
+337 DLAAEETV
-349 AGDEMAA
+349 G
-356 DEMAG
+356 AG
-361 AGGGTGDADGAE
+361 AGIDGADDAE
-373 PIEGA
+373 SVEGA

-411 DRVVRDGVFHAAKKL
+411 DRVLRDGVFHVAKKL
-426 YGIDVVPREDLTGY
+426 YGIDVVPREDLAGY

-451 ENATAAATGTDA
+451 G
-463 EIAADAKTAAD
+463 
-474 SASGADAGTDA
+474 GADGGAEAGTE
-485 DAGAASRD
+485 AGADTGGGAGAESRD
-493 TGIGLLL
+493 SGIGLLL

-521 SHLLRTK
+521 SHLLGTK

-534 LNIAEPAEGEAA
+534 LNIAEPAEGEPA

-600 SILSNYAFH
+600 SILANYAFH

-618 ELVEAVKR
+618 DLVEAVKR

-635 TTEYLAASALDLA
+635 TAEYLAASALDLA

-699 ADYYSYLWAE
+699 AGYYSYLWAE

-728 GGDHFRGTILSRGGA
+728 GGDHFRATILSRGGA
-743 IDFAEA
+743 IDFTEA
-749 YRSFR
+749 YRTFR
-754 GRDKDIRPLLERRGL
+754 RRDKDIRPLLERRGL

>member
-1 MINEDAQDQT
+1 MNATSPETTDSRATSGTATGTATD
-11 IAANPLLTPSTL
+11 NPLLAPSTL
-23 PYGLPDFRAIGDEHV
+23 PYGLPDFAAIRDEHV

-51 EIAAIVDN
+51 EIAAIVAN
-59 PEAPTFANTLEAL
+59 PEEPSFANTLEAL
-72 ERSGRLLDR
+72 EASGRLLER
-81 VAAYFFNI
+81 VAAYFFNV
-89 AGTDATEERLA
+89 AGTDATDERLA

-110 AHMDGVRLNE
+110 AHMDVVRLNE
-120 GLWSRIKRVAER
+120 GLWGRIKRVAEL
-132 YDESAAPS
+132 YDGPAAAPS
-140 SGAPELDDEAR
+140 GPDAGTGEVPELDDEAR

-156 IVRDFRRAGAD
+156 VVRDVRRAGAD

-180 ARLSEL
+180 SRLSEL

-195 ADTNDRAVVVTEEAD
+195 ADTNERAVSITDEAE
-210 LAGLSDAAKDN
+210 LAGLSQAAKDN
-221 LARYARKA
+221 FARYARKA
-229 GKDDGWLIPLDLPSV
+229 GRDAGWLIPLDLPSV
-244 QAILADLES
+244 QAVLTDLES
-253 PDTRARVYAASI
+253 PDARARVYAASI

-281 EVRLRAEKA
+281 EVRLRAERA
-290 RLLGYDSHAD
+290 RLLGYDTHAD

-326 ANAEDEYKRVA
+326 ANAEGEYKRVA
-337 DLAAEETVADRT
+337 DLAAEET
-349 AGDEMAA
+349 GD
-356 DEMAG
+356 
-361 AGGGTGDADGAE
+361 DAY
-373 PIEGA
+373 EGA
-378 GDVGAPDWPYWAERR
+378 TEVGAPDWPYWAERR
-393 RAEEFAVDGEK
+393 RSSEFAVDGEE
-404 LKAYFQL
+404 LSRYFQL
-411 DRVVRDGVFHAAKKL
+411 DRVVRDGVFHAAKL
-426 YGIDVVPREDLTGY
+426 LFGIEVVPREDLVGY
-440 APGVTVWEVRD
+440 APGVQVWEVRD
-451 ENATAAATGTDA
+451 
-463 EIAADAKTAAD
+463 ADAD
-474 SASGADAGTDA
+474 S
-485 DAGAASRD
+485 
-493 TGIGLLL
+493 GIGLIL

-513 WMSSFVDQ
+513 WMSSFVEQ
-521 SHLLRTK
+521 SHLLGTK

-609 VDTGEPIPD
+609 VDTGEPIPG

-657 AAVTDVGEF
+657 AAVGDVGEF
-666 EQKAL
+666 EQRAL
-671 EEYGLDVA
+671 EEFGLDVA

-686 STYFNHIFAGGYS
+686 SSYFNHIVAGGYS
-699 ADYYSYLWAE
+699 AGYYSYLWAE
-709 ALDADGYGWFTD
+709 ALDADGFGWFAD

-728 GGDHFRGTILSRGGA
+728 GGDRFRSLILSRGGA
-743 IDFAEA
+743 IDFTGA
-749 YRSFR
+749 YREFR

-769 AGADVG
+769 SGADASVG

>member
-1 MINEDAQDQT
+1 MNATSPETTDSRATSGTATSTATD
-11 IAANPLLTPSTL
+11 NPLLAPSTL
-23 PYGLPDFRAIGDEHV
+23 PYGLPDFAAIRDEHV

-51 EIAAIVDN
+51 EIAAIVAN
-59 PEAPTFANTLEAL
+59 PEEPSFANTLEAL
-72 ERSGRLLDR
+72 EASGRLLER
-81 VAAYFFNI
+81 VAAYFFNV
-89 AGTDATEERLA
+89 AGTDATDERLA

-120 GLWSRIKRVAER
+120 GLWGRIKRVAEL
-132 YDESAAPS
+132 YDGPAAAS
-140 SGAPELDDEAR
+140 SGPDAGTGEVPELDDEAR

-156 IVRDFRRAGAD
+156 VVRDFRRAGAD

-180 ARLSEL
+180 SRLSEL

-195 ADTNDRAVVVTEEAD
+195 ADTNERAVAITDEAE
-210 LAGLSDAAKDN
+210 LAGLSQAAKDN
-221 LARYARKA
+221 FARYARKA
-229 GKDDGWLIPLDLPSV
+229 GRDAGWLIPLDLPSV
-244 QAILADLES
+244 QAVLTDLES
-253 PDTRARVYAASI
+253 PDARARVYAASI

-281 EVRLRAEKA
+281 EVRLRAERA
-290 RLLGYDSHAD
+290 RLLGYDTHAD

-326 ANAEDEYKRVA
+326 ANAEGEYKRVA
-337 DLAAEETVADRT
+337 DLAAEET
-349 AGDEMAA
+349 GD
-356 DEMAG
+356 
-361 AGGGTGDADGAE
+361 DAY
-373 PIEGA
+373 EGA
-378 GDVGAPDWPYWAERR
+378 TEVGAPDWPYWAERR
-393 RAEEFAVDGEK
+393 RSSEFAVDGEE
-404 LKAYFQL
+404 LSRYFQL
-411 DRVVRDGVFHAAKKL
+411 DRVVRDGVFHAAKL
-426 YGIDVVPREDLTGY
+426 LFGIEVVPREDLVGY
-440 APGVTVWEVRD
+440 APGVQVWEVRD
-451 ENATAAATGTDA
+451 
-463 EIAADAKTAAD
+463 ADAD
-474 SASGADAGTDA
+474 S
-485 DAGAASRD
+485 
-493 TGIGLLL
+493 GIGLIL

-513 WMSSFVDQ
+513 WMSSFVEQ
-521 SHLLRTK
+521 SHLLGTK

-609 VDTGEPIPD
+609 VDTGEPIPG

-657 AAVTDVGEF
+657 AAVGDVGEF
-666 EQKAL
+666 EQRAL
-671 EEYGLDVA
+671 EEFGLDVA

-686 STYFNHIFAGGYS
+686 SSYFNHIFAGGYS
-699 ADYYSYLWAE
+699 AGYYSYLWAE
-709 ALDADGYGWFTD
+709 ALDADGFGWFAD

-728 GGDHFRGTILSRGGA
+728 GGDRFRSLILSRGGA
-743 IDFAEA
+743 IDFTGA
-749 YRSFR
+749 YREFR

-769 AGADVG
+769 SGADASVG

>member
-1 MINEDAQDQT
+1 MNPT
-11 IAANPLLTPSTL
+11 SPNTAADNPLLAPSDL
-23 PYGLPDFRAIGDEHV
+23 PYGLPDFAAIRDEHV

-51 EIAAIVDN
+51 EIAAIVGN

-72 ERSGRLLDR
+72 EASGRLLER
-81 VAAYFFNI
+81 VAAYFFNV
-89 AGTDATEERLA
+89 AGTDATDERLA
-100 IEAVIAPELA
+100 IEATIAPELA
-110 AHMDGVRLNE
+110 AHLDGVRLNE
-120 GLWSRIKRVAER
+120 GLWARIKRVAELC
-132 YDESAAPS
+132 DGPADAES
-140 SGAPELDDEAR
+140 GVPELDDEAR

-156 IVRDFRRAGAD
+156 VVRDFRRAGAD
-167 LDDEGKTRLKEIN
+167 LDDEGKKRLKEIN
-180 ARLSEL
+180 SRLSEL

-210 LAGLSDAAKDN
+210 LAGLSQSAKDN
-221 LARYARKA
+221 LARAARKA
-229 GKDDGWLIPLDLPSV
+229 GREDGWLIPLDLPSV
-244 QAILADLES
+244 QAILSELES

-281 EVRLRAEKA
+281 EVRLRAERA
-290 RLLGYDSHAD
+290 RLLGYGTHAD
-300 YVIADETAG
+300 YVIDDETAG

-326 ANAEDEYKRVA
+326 ANAEGEYKRIA
-337 DLAAEETVADRT
+337 DLAAEE
-349 AGDEMAA
+349 AGSDV
-356 DEMAG
+356 
-361 AGGGTGDADGAE
+361 
-373 PIEGA
+373 EGA

-404 LKAYFQL
+404 LKAYFPL
-411 DRVVRDGVFHAAKKL
+411 DRVLRDGVFHAAKKL
-426 YGIDVVPREDLTGY
+426 YGIDVVPREDLVGY

-451 ENATAAATGTDA
+451 EGSAAATSAETATAAAETGTGTDA
-463 EIAADAKTAAD
+463 DT
-474 SASGADAGTDA
+474 GT
-485 DAGAASRD
+485 D
-493 TGIGLLL
+493 TGIGLIL
-500 TDFFSRPTKRGGA
+500 TDFFARPTKRGGA

-521 SHLLRTK
+521 SHLLGTK

-534 LNIAEPAEGEAA
+534 LNIAEPAEGEQA

-600 SILSNYAFH
+600 SILANYAFH
-609 VDTGEPIPD
+609 VDTGEPIPG

-657 AAVTDVGEF
+657 EAITDVGEF
-666 EQKAL
+666 EQNAL
-671 EEYGLDVA
+671 EEFGLDVA

-699 ADYYSYLWAE
+699 AGYYSYLWAE
-709 ALDADGYGWFTD
+709 ALDADGFGWFAD
-721 NGGATRA
+721 NGGATRE
-728 GGDHFRGTILSRGGA
+728 GGDRFRGAILSRGGA

-749 YRSFR
+749 YREFR

-769 AGADVG
+769 AGADVSAGGVG

>member
-1 MINEDAQDQT
+1 MNATSPETTDSRATSGTATGTATD
-11 IAANPLLTPSTL
+11 NPLLAPSTL
-23 PYGLPDFRAIGDEHV
+23 PYGLPDFAAIRDEHV

-51 EIAAIVDN
+51 EIAAIVAN
-59 PEAPTFANTLEAL
+59 PEEPSFANTLEAL
-72 ERSGRLLDR
+72 EASGRLLER
-81 VAAYFFNI
+81 VAAYFFNV
-89 AGTDATEERLA
+89 AGTDATDERLA

-120 GLWSRIKRVAER
+120 GLWGRIKRVAEL
-132 YDESAAPS
+132 YDGPAAAS
-140 SGAPELDDEAR
+140 SGPDAGTGEVPELDDEAR

-156 IVRDFRRAGAD
+156 VVRDFRRAGAD

-180 ARLSEL
+180 SRLSEL

-195 ADTNDRAVVVTEEAD
+195 ADTNERAVSITDEAE
-210 LAGLSDAAKDN
+210 LAGLSQAAKDN
-221 LARYARKA
+221 FARYARKA
-229 GKDDGWLIPLDLPSV
+229 GRDAGWLIPLDLPSV
-244 QAILADLES
+244 QAVLTDLES
-253 PDTRARVYAASI
+253 PDARARVYAASI

-281 EVRLRAEKA
+281 EVRLRAERA
-290 RLLGYDSHAD
+290 RLLGYDTHAD

-326 ANAEDEYKRVA
+326 ANAEGEYKRVA
-337 DLAAEETVADRT
+337 DLAAEET
-349 AGDEMAA
+349 GD
-356 DEMAG
+356 
-361 AGGGTGDADGAE
+361 DAY
-373 PIEGA
+373 EGA
-378 GDVGAPDWPYWAERR
+378 TEVGAPDWPYWAERR
-393 RAEEFAVDGEK
+393 RSSEFAVDGEE
-404 LKAYFQL
+404 LSRYFQL
-411 DRVVRDGVFHAAKKL
+411 DRVVRDGVFHAAKL
-426 YGIDVVPREDLTGY
+426 LFGIEVVPREDLVGY
-440 APGVTVWEVRD
+440 APGVQVWEVRD
-451 ENATAAATGTDA
+451 
-463 EIAADAKTAAD
+463 ADAD
-474 SASGADAGTDA
+474 SDA
-485 DAGAASRD
+485 DASSDAGADS
-493 TGIGLLL
+493 GIGLIL

-513 WMSSFVDQ
+513 WMSSFVEQ
-521 SHLLRTK
+521 SHLLGTK

-609 VDTGEPIPD
+609 VDTGEPIPG

-657 AAVTDVGEF
+657 AAVGDVGEF
-666 EQKAL
+666 EQRAL
-671 EEYGLDVA
+671 EEFGLDVA

-686 STYFNHIFAGGYS
+686 SSYFNHIFAGGYS
-699 ADYYSYLWAE
+699 AGYYSYLWAE
-709 ALDADGYGWFTD
+709 ALDADGFGWFAD

-728 GGDHFRGTILSRGGA
+728 GGDRFRSLILSRGGA
-743 IDFAEA
+743 IDFTGA
-749 YRSFR
+749 YREFR

-769 AGADVG
+769 SGADASMG

>member
-1 MINEDAQDQT
+1 MNATSPETTDSRATSGTATGTATD
-11 IAANPLLTPSTL
+11 NPLLAPSTL
-23 PYGLPDFRAIGDEHV
+23 PYGLPDFAAIRDEHV

-51 EIAAIVDN
+51 EIAAIVAN
-59 PEAPTFANTLEAL
+59 PEEPSFANTLEAL
-72 ERSGRLLDR
+72 EASGRLLER
-81 VAAYFFNI
+81 VAAYFFNV
-89 AGTDATEERLA
+89 AGTDATDERLA

-120 GLWSRIKRVAER
+120 GLWGRIKRVAEL
-132 YDESAAPS
+132 YDGPAAAPS
-140 SGAPELDDEAR
+140 GPDAGTGEVPELDDEAR

-156 IVRDFRRAGAD
+156 VVRDFRRAGAD

-180 ARLSEL
+180 SRLSEL

-195 ADTNDRAVVVTEEAD
+195 ADTNERAVAITDEAE
-210 LAGLSDAAKDN
+210 LAGLSQAAKDN
-221 LARYARKA
+221 FARYARKSGRDA
-229 GKDDGWLIPLDLPSV
+229 GWLIPLDLPSV
-244 QAILADLES
+244 QAVLTDLES
-253 PDTRARVYAASI
+253 PDARARVYAASI

-281 EVRLRAEKA
+281 EVRLRAERA
-290 RLLGYDSHAD
+290 RLLGYDTHAD

-326 ANAEDEYKRVA
+326 ANAEGEYKRVA
-337 DLAAEETVADRT
+337 DLAAEET
-349 AGDEMAA
+349 GD
-356 DEMAG
+356 
-361 AGGGTGDADGAE
+361 DAY
-373 PIEGA
+373 EGA
-378 GDVGAPDWPYWAERR
+378 TEVGAPDWPYWAERR
-393 RAEEFAVDGEK
+393 RSSEFAVDGEE
-404 LKAYFQL
+404 LSRYFQL
-411 DRVVRDGVFHAAKKL
+411 DRVVRDGVFHAAKL
-426 YGIDVVPREDLTGY
+426 LFGIEVVPREDLVGY
-440 APGVTVWEVRD
+440 APGVQVWEVRD
-451 ENATAAATGTDA
+451 
-463 EIAADAKTAAD
+463 ADAD
-474 SASGADAGTDA
+474 SDA
-485 DAGAASRD
+485 DASSDAGADS
-493 TGIGLLL
+493 GIGLIL

-513 WMSSFVDQ
+513 WMSSFVEQ
-521 SHLLRTK
+521 SHLLGTK

-609 VDTGEPIPD
+609 VDTGEPIPG

-657 AAVTDVGEF
+657 AAVGDVGEF
-666 EQKAL
+666 EQRAL
-671 EEYGLDVA
+671 EEFGLDVA

-686 STYFNHIFAGGYS
+686 SSYFNHIFAGGYS
-699 ADYYSYLWAE
+699 AGYYSYLWAE
-709 ALDADGYGWFTD
+709 ALDADGFGWFAD

-728 GGDHFRGTILSRGGA
+728 GGDRFRSLILSRGGA
-743 IDFAEA
+743 IDFTGA
-749 YRSFR
+749 YREFR

-769 AGADVG
+769 SGADASVG

>member
-1 MINEDAQDQT
+1 MNATPPETTDSRATSGTATSTATD
-11 IAANPLLTPSTL
+11 NPLLAPSTL
-23 PYGLPDFRAIGDEHV
+23 PYGLPDFAAIRDEHV

-51 EIAAIVDN
+51 EIAAIVAN
-59 PEAPTFANTLEAL
+59 PEEPSFANTLEAL
-72 ERSGRLLDR
+72 EASGRLLER
-81 VAAYFFNI
+81 VAAYFFNV
-89 AGTDATEERLA
+89 AGTDATDERLA

-120 GLWSRIKRVAER
+120 GLWGRIKRVAEL
-132 YDESAAPS
+132 YDGPAAAS
-140 SGAPELDDEAR
+140 SGPDAGTGEVPELDDEAR

-156 IVRDFRRAGAD
+156 VVRDFRRAGAD

-180 ARLSEL
+180 SRLSEL

-195 ADTNDRAVVVTEEAD
+195 ADTNERAVAITDEAE
-210 LAGLSDAAKDN
+210 LAGLSQAAKDN
-221 LARYARKA
+221 FARYARKA
-229 GKDDGWLIPLDLPSV
+229 GHDAGWLIPLDLPSV
-244 QAILADLES
+244 QAVLTDLES
-253 PDTRARVYAASI
+253 PDARARVYAASI

-281 EVRLRAEKA
+281 EVRLRAERA
-290 RLLGYDSHAD
+290 RLLGYDTHAD

-326 ANAEDEYKRVA
+326 ANAEGEYKRVA
-337 DLAAEETVADRT
+337 DLAAEET
-349 AGDEMAA
+349 GD
-356 DEMAG
+356 
-361 AGGGTGDADGAE
+361 DAY
-373 PIEGA
+373 EGA
-378 GDVGAPDWPYWAERR
+378 TEVGAPDWPYWAERR
-393 RAEEFAVDGEK
+393 RSSEFAVDGEE
-404 LKAYFQL
+404 LSRYFQL
-411 DRVVRDGVFHAAKKL
+411 DRVVRDGVFHAAKL
-426 YGIDVVPREDLTGY
+426 LFGIEVVPREDLVGY
-440 APGVTVWEVRD
+440 APGVQVWEVRD
-451 ENATAAATGTDA
+451 
-463 EIAADAKTAAD
+463 ADAD
-474 SASGADAGTDA
+474 SDA
-485 DAGAASRD
+485 DASSDAGADS
-493 TGIGLLL
+493 GIGLIL
-500 TDFFSRPTKRGGA
+500 TDFLSRPTKRGGA
-513 WMSSFVDQ
+513 WMSSFVEQ
-521 SHLLRTK
+521 SHLLGTK

-609 VDTGEPIPD
+609 VDTGEPIPG

-657 AAVTDVGEF
+657 AAVGDVGEF
-666 EQKAL
+666 EQRAL
-671 EEYGLDVA
+671 EEFGLDVA

-686 STYFNHIFAGGYS
+686 SSYFNHIFAGGYS
-699 ADYYSYLWAE
+699 AGYYSYLWAE
-709 ALDADGYGWFTD
+709 ALDADGFGWFAD

-728 GGDHFRGTILSRGGA
+728 GGDRFRSLILSRGGA
-743 IDFAEA
+743 IDFTGA
-749 YRSFR
+749 YREFR

-769 AGADVG
+769 SGADASVG

>member
-1 MINEDAQDQT
+1 MNATSPETTDSRATSGTATGTATD
-11 IAANPLLTPSTL
+11 NPLLAPSTL
-23 PYGLPDFRAIGDEHV
+23 PYGLPAFSAIRDEHV

-51 EIAAIVDN
+51 EIAAIVAN
-59 PEAPTFANTLEAL
+59 PEEPSFANTLEAL
-72 ERSGRLLDR
+72 EASGRLLER
-81 VAAYFFNI
+81 VAAYFFNV
-89 AGTDATEERLA
+89 AGTDATDERLA

-120 GLWSRIKRVAER
+120 GLWGRIKRVAEL
-132 YDESAAPS
+132 YDGPAAAPS
-140 SGAPELDDEAR
+140 GPDAGTGEVPELDDEAR

-156 IVRDFRRAGAD
+156 VVRDFRRAGAD

-180 ARLSEL
+180 SRLSEL

-195 ADTNDRAVVVTEEAD
+195 ADTNERAVSITDEAE
-210 LAGLSDAAKDN
+210 LAGLSQAAKDN
-221 LARYARKA
+221 FARYARKA
-229 GKDDGWLIPLDLPSV
+229 GRDAGWLIPLDLPSV
-244 QAILADLES
+244 QAVLTDLES
-253 PDTRARVYAASI
+253 PDARARVYAASI

-281 EVRLRAEKA
+281 EVRLRAERA
-290 RLLGYDSHAD
+290 RLLGYDTHAD

-326 ANAEDEYKRVA
+326 ANAEGEYKRVA
-337 DLAAEETVADRT
+337 DLAAEET
-349 AGDEMAA
+349 GD
-356 DEMAG
+356 
-361 AGGGTGDADGAE
+361 DAY
-373 PIEGA
+373 EGA
-378 GDVGAPDWPYWAERR
+378 TEVGAPDWPYWAERR
-393 RAEEFAVDGEK
+393 RSSEFAVDGEE
-404 LKAYFQL
+404 LSRYFQL
-411 DRVVRDGVFHAAKKL
+411 DRVVRDGVFHAAKL
-426 YGIDVVPREDLTGY
+426 LFGIEVVPREDLVGY
-440 APGVTVWEVRD
+440 APGVQVWEVRD
-451 ENATAAATGTDA
+451 
-463 EIAADAKTAAD
+463 ADAD
-474 SASGADAGTDA
+474 SDA
-485 DAGAASRD
+485 DASSDAGADS
-493 TGIGLLL
+493 GIGLIL

-513 WMSSFVDQ
+513 WMSSFVEQ
-521 SHLLRTK
+521 SHLLGTK

-609 VDTGEPIPD
+609 VDTGEPIPG

-657 AAVTDVGEF
+657 AAVGDVGEF
-666 EQKAL
+666 EQRAL
-671 EEYGLDVA
+671 EEFGLDVA

-686 STYFNHIFAGGYS
+686 SSYFNHIFAGGYS
-699 ADYYSYLWAE
+699 AGYYSYLWAE
-709 ALDADGYGWFTD
+709 ALDADGFGWFAD

-728 GGDHFRGTILSRGGA
+728 GGDRFRSLILSRGGA
-743 IDFAEA
+743 IDFTGA
-749 YRSFR
+749 YREFR

-769 AGADVG
+769 SGADASVG

>member
-1 MINEDAQDQT
+1 MNATSPETTDSRATSGTATSTATD
-11 IAANPLLTPSTL
+11 NPLLAPSTL
-23 PYGLPDFRAIGDEHV
+23 PYGLPDFAAIRDEHV

-51 EIAAIVDN
+51 EIAAIVAN
-59 PEAPTFANTLEAL
+59 PEEPSFANTLEAL
-72 ERSGRLLDR
+72 EASGRLLER
-81 VAAYFFNI
+81 VAAYFFNV
-89 AGTDATEERLA
+89 AGTDATDERLA

-120 GLWSRIKRVAER
+120 GLWGRIKRVAEL
-132 YDESAAPS
+132 YDGPAAAS
-140 SGAPELDDEAR
+140 SGPDAGTGEVPELDDEAR

-156 IVRDFRRAGAD
+156 VVRDFRRAGAD

-180 ARLSEL
+180 SRLSEL

-195 ADTNDRAVVVTEEAD
+195 ADTNERAVSITDEAE
-210 LAGLSDAAKDN
+210 LAGLSQAAKDN
-221 LARYARKA
+221 FARYARKA
-229 GKDDGWLIPLDLPSV
+229 GRDAGWLIPLDLPSV
-244 QAILADLES
+244 QAVLTDLES
-253 PDTRARVYAASI
+253 PDARARVYAASI

-281 EVRLRAEKA
+281 EVRLRAERA
-290 RLLGYDSHAD
+290 RLLGYDTHAD

-326 ANAEDEYKRVA
+326 ANAEGEYKRVA
-337 DLAAEETVADRT
+337 DLAAEET
-349 AGDEMAA
+349 GD
-356 DEMAG
+356 
-361 AGGGTGDADGAE
+361 DAY
-373 PIEGA
+373 EGA
-378 GDVGAPDWPYWAERR
+378 TEVGAPDWPYWAERR
-393 RAEEFAVDGEK
+393 RSSEFAVDGEE
-404 LKAYFQL
+404 LSRYFQL
-411 DRVVRDGVFHAAKKL
+411 DRVVRDGVFHAAKL
-426 YGIDVVPREDLTGY
+426 LFGIEVVPREDLVGY
-440 APGVTVWEVRD
+440 APGVQVWEVRD
-451 ENATAAATGTDA
+451 
-463 EIAADAKTAAD
+463 ADAD
-474 SASGADAGTDA
+474 S
-485 DAGAASRD
+485 
-493 TGIGLLL
+493 GIGLIL

-513 WMSSFVDQ
+513 WMSSFVEQ
-521 SHLLRTK
+521 SHLLGTK

-609 VDTGEPIPD
+609 VDTGEPIPG

-657 AAVTDVGEF
+657 AAVGDVGEF
-666 EQKAL
+666 EQRAL
-671 EEYGLDVA
+671 EEFGLDVA

-686 STYFNHIFAGGYS
+686 SSYFNHIFAGGYS
-699 ADYYSYLWAE
+699 AGYYSYLWAE
-709 ALDADGYGWFTD
+709 ALDADGFGWFAD

-728 GGDHFRGTILSRGGA
+728 GGDRFRSLILSRGGA
-743 IDFAEA
+743 IDFTGA
-749 YRSFR
+749 YREFR

-769 AGADVG
+769 SGADASVG

>member
-1 MINEDAQDQT
+1 MNATSPETTDSRATSGTATGTATD
-11 IAANPLLTPSTL
+11 NPLLAPSTL
-23 PYGLPDFRAIGDEHV
+23 PYGLPDFAAIRDEHV

-51 EIAAIVDN
+51 EIAAIVAN
-59 PEAPTFANTLEAL
+59 PEEPSFANTLEAL
-72 ERSGRLLDR
+72 EASGRLLER
-81 VAAYFFNI
+81 VAAYFFNV
-89 AGTDATEERLA
+89 AGTDATDERLA

-120 GLWSRIKRVAER
+120 GLWGRIKRVAEL
-132 YDESAAPS
+132 YDGPAAAPS
-140 SGAPELDDEAR
+140 GPDAGTGEVPELDDEAR

-156 IVRDFRRAGAD
+156 VVRDFRRAGAD

-180 ARLSEL
+180 SRLSEL

-195 ADTNDRAVVVTEEAD
+195 ADTNERAVSITDEAE
-210 LAGLSDAAKDN
+210 LAGRSQAAKDN
-221 LARYARKA
+221 FARYARKA
-229 GKDDGWLIPLDLPSV
+229 GRDAGWLIPLDLPSV
-244 QAILADLES
+244 QAVLTDLES
-253 PDTRARVYAASI
+253 PDARARVYAASI

-281 EVRLRAEKA
+281 EVRLRAERA
-290 RLLGYDSHAD
+290 RLLGYDTHAD

-326 ANAEDEYKRVA
+326 ANAEGEYKRVA
-337 DLAAEETVADRT
+337 DLAAEET
-349 AGDEMAA
+349 GD
-356 DEMAG
+356 
-361 AGGGTGDADGAE
+361 DAY
-373 PIEGA
+373 EGA
-378 GDVGAPDWPYWAERR
+378 TEVGAPDWPYWAERR
-393 RAEEFAVDGEK
+393 RSSEFAVDGEE
-404 LKAYFQL
+404 LSRYFQL
-411 DRVVRDGVFHAAKKL
+411 DRVVRDGVFHAAKL
-426 YGIDVVPREDLTGY
+426 LFGIEVVPREDLVGY
-440 APGVTVWEVRD
+440 APGVQVWEVRD
-451 ENATAAATGTDA
+451 
-463 EIAADAKTAAD
+463 ADAD
-474 SASGADAGTDA
+474 S
-485 DAGAASRD
+485 
-493 TGIGLLL
+493 GIGLIL

-513 WMSSFVDQ
+513 WMSSFVEQ
-521 SHLLRTK
+521 SHLLGTK

-609 VDTGEPIPD
+609 VDTGEPIPG

-657 AAVTDVGEF
+657 AAVGDVGEF
-666 EQKAL
+666 EQRAL
-671 EEYGLDVA
+671 EEFGLDVA

-686 STYFNHIFAGGYS
+686 SSYFNHIFAGGYS
-699 ADYYSYLWAE
+699 AGYYSYLWAE
-709 ALDADGYGWFTD
+709 ALDADGFGWFAD

-728 GGDHFRGTILSRGGA
+728 GGDRFRSLILSRGGA
-743 IDFAEA
+743 IDFTGA
-749 YRSFR
+749 YREFR

-769 AGADVG
+769 SGADASVG

>member
-1 MINEDAQDQT
+1 MNATSPETTDSRATSGTATGTATD
-11 IAANPLLTPSTL
+11 NPLLAPSTL
-23 PYGLPDFRAIGDEHV
+23 PYGLPDFAAIRDEHV

-51 EIAAIVDN
+51 EIAAIVAN
-59 PEAPTFANTLEAL
+59 PEEPSFANTLEAL
-72 ERSGRLLDR
+72 EASGRLLER
-81 VAAYFFNI
+81 VAAYFFNV
-89 AGTDATEERLA
+89 AGTDATDERLA

-120 GLWSRIKRVAER
+120 GLWGRIKRVAEL
-132 YDESAAPS
+132 YDGPAAAS
-140 SGAPELDDEAR
+140 SGPDAGTGEVPELDDEAR

-156 IVRDFRRAGAD
+156 VVRDFRRAGAD

-180 ARLSEL
+180 SRLSEL

-195 ADTNDRAVVVTEEAD
+195 ADTNDRAVSITDEAE
-210 LAGLSDAAKDN
+210 LAGLSQAAKDN
-221 LARYARKA
+221 FARYARKA
-229 GKDDGWLIPLDLPSV
+229 GRDAGWLIPLDLPSV
-244 QAILADLES
+244 QAVLTDLES
-253 PDTRARVYAASI
+253 PDARARVYAASI

-281 EVRLRAEKA
+281 EVRLRAERA
-290 RLLGYDSHAD
+290 RLLGYDTHAD

-326 ANAEDEYKRVA
+326 ANAEGEYKRVA
-337 DLAAEETVADRT
+337 DLAAEET
-349 AGDEMAA
+349 GD
-356 DEMAG
+356 
-361 AGGGTGDADGAE
+361 DAY
-373 PIEGA
+373 EGA
-378 GDVGAPDWPYWAERR
+378 TEVGAPDWPYWAERR
-393 RAEEFAVDGEK
+393 RSSEFAVDGEE
-404 LKAYFQL
+404 LSRYFQL
-411 DRVVRDGVFHAAKKL
+411 DRVVRDGVFHAAKL
-426 YGIDVVPREDLTGY
+426 LFGIEVVPREDLVGY
-440 APGVTVWEVRD
+440 APGVQVWEVRD
-451 ENATAAATGTDA
+451 
-463 EIAADAKTAAD
+463 AD
-474 SASGADAGTDA
+474 SDA
-485 DAGAASRD
+485 DASSDAGADS
-493 TGIGLLL
+493 GIGLIL

-513 WMSSFVDQ
+513 WMSSFVEQ
-521 SHLLRTK
+521 SHLLGTK

-609 VDTGEPIPD
+609 VDTGEPIPG

-657 AAVTDVGEF
+657 AAVGDVGEF
-666 EQKAL
+666 EQRAL
-671 EEYGLDVA
+671 EEFGLDVA

-686 STYFNHIFAGGYS
+686 SSYFNHIFAGGYS
-699 ADYYSYLWAE
+699 AGYYSYLWAE
-709 ALDADGYGWFTD
+709 ALDADGFGWFAD

-728 GGDHFRGTILSRGGA
+728 GGDRFRSLILSRGGA
-743 IDFAEA
+743 IDFTGA
-749 YRSFR
+749 YREFR

-769 AGADVG
+769 SGADASVG

>member
-1 MINEDAQDQT
+1 MNATSPETTDSRATSGTATGTATD
-11 IAANPLLTPSTL
+11 NPLLAPSTL
-23 PYGLPDFRAIGDEHV
+23 PYGLPDFAAIRDEHV

-51 EIAAIVDN
+51 EIAAIVAN
-59 PEAPTFANTLEAL
+59 PEEPSFANTLEAL
-72 ERSGRLLDR
+72 EASGRLLER
-81 VAAYFFNI
+81 VAAYFFNV
-89 AGTDATEERLA
+89 AGTDATDERLA

-120 GLWSRIKRVAER
+120 GLWGRIKRVAEL
-132 YDESAAPS
+132 YDGPAAAS
-140 SGAPELDDEAR
+140 SGPDAGTGEVPELDDEAR

-156 IVRDFRRAGAD
+156 VVRDFRRAGAD

-180 ARLSEL
+180 SRLSEL

-195 ADTNDRAVVVTEEAD
+195 ADTNERAVAITDEAE
-210 LAGLSDAAKDN
+210 LAGLSQAAKDN
-221 LARYARKA
+221 FARYARKA
-229 GKDDGWLIPLDLPSV
+229 GRDAGWLIPLDLPSV
-244 QAILADLES
+244 QAVLTDLES
-253 PDTRARVYAASI
+253 PDARARVYAASI

-281 EVRLRAEKA
+281 EVRLRAERA
-290 RLLGYDSHAD
+290 RLLGYDTHAD

-326 ANAEDEYKRVA
+326 ANAEGEYKRVA
-337 DLAAEETVADRT
+337 DLAAEET
-349 AGDEMAA
+349 GD
-356 DEMAG
+356 
-361 AGGGTGDADGAE
+361 DAY
-373 PIEGA
+373 EGA
-378 GDVGAPDWPYWAERR
+378 TEVGAPDWPYWAERR
-393 RAEEFAVDGEK
+393 RSSEFAVDGEE
-404 LKAYFQL
+404 LSRYFQL
-411 DRVVRDGVFHAAKKL
+411 DRVVRDGVFHAAKL
-426 YGIDVVPREDLTGY
+426 LFGIEVVPREDLVGY
-440 APGVTVWEVRD
+440 APGVQVWEVRD
-451 ENATAAATGTDA
+451 
-463 EIAADAKTAAD
+463 ADAD
-474 SASGADAGTDA
+474 SDA
-485 DAGAASRD
+485 DASSDAGADS
-493 TGIGLLL
+493 GIGLIL

-513 WMSSFVDQ
+513 WMSSFVEQ
-521 SHLLRTK
+521 SHLLGTK

-600 SILSNYAFH
+600 SILANYAVH
-609 VDTGEPIPD
+609 AETGEPIPD
-618 ELVEAVKR
+618 ELVEAVKK

-648 WHSLSPEEA
+648 WHSLTPEEA
-657 AAVTDVGEF
+657 AAISDVGEF

-699 ADYYSYLWAE
+699 AGYYSYLWAE

-728 GGDHFRGTILSRGGA
+728 GGDRFRGTILSRGGA

-749 YRSFR
+749 YREFR
-754 GRDKDIRPLLERRGL
+754 GRDKDISPLLERRGL
-769 AGADVG
+769 AGAGVTAG

>member
-1 MINEDAQDQT
+1 MNATSPETTDSRATSGTATGTATD
-11 IAANPLLTPSTL
+11 NPLLAPSTL
-23 PYGLPDFRAIGDEHV
+23 PYGLPDFAAIRDEHV

-51 EIAAIVDN
+51 EIAAIVAN
-59 PEAPTFANTLEAL
+59 PEEPSFANTLEAL
-72 ERSGRLLDR
+72 EASGRLLER
-81 VAAYFFNI
+81 VAAYFFNV
-89 AGTDATEERLA
+89 AGTDATDERLA

-120 GLWSRIKRVAER
+120 GLWGRIKRVAEL
-132 YDESAAPS
+132 YDGPAAAS
-140 SGAPELDDEAR
+140 SGPDAGTGEMPELDDEAR

-156 IVRDFRRAGAD
+156 VVRDFRRAGAD

-180 ARLSEL
+180 SRLSEL

-195 ADTNDRAVVVTEEAD
+195 ADTNERAVSITDEAE
-210 LAGLSDAAKDN
+210 LAGLSQAAKDN
-221 LARYARKA
+221 FARYARKA
-229 GKDDGWLIPLDLPSV
+229 GRDAGWLIPLDLPSV
-244 QAILADLES
+244 QAVLTDLES
-253 PDTRARVYAASI
+253 PDARARVYAASI

-281 EVRLRAEKA
+281 EVRLRAERA
-290 RLLGYDSHAD
+290 RLLGYDTHAD

-326 ANAEDEYKRVA
+326 ANAEGEYKRVA
-337 DLAAEETVADRT
+337 DLAAEET
-349 AGDEMAA
+349 GD
-356 DEMAG
+356 
-361 AGGGTGDADGAE
+361 DAY
-373 PIEGA
+373 EGA
-378 GDVGAPDWPYWAERR
+378 TEVGAPDWPYWAERR
-393 RAEEFAVDGEK
+393 RSSEFAVDGEE
-404 LKAYFQL
+404 LSRYFQL
-411 DRVVRDGVFHAAKKL
+411 DRVVRDGVFHAAKL
-426 YGIDVVPREDLTGY
+426 LFGIEVVPREDLVGY
-440 APGVTVWEVRD
+440 APGVQVWEVRD
-451 ENATAAATGTDA
+451 
-463 EIAADAKTAAD
+463 ADAD
-474 SASGADAGTDA
+474 SDA
-485 DAGAASRD
+485 DASSDAGADS
-493 TGIGLLL
+493 GIGLIL

-513 WMSSFVDQ
+513 WMSSFVEQ
-521 SHLLRTK
+521 SHLLGTK

-609 VDTGEPIPD
+609 VDTGEPIPG

-657 AAVTDVGEF
+657 AAVGDVGEF
-666 EQKAL
+666 EQRAL
-671 EEYGLDVA
+671 EEFGLDVA

-686 STYFNHIFAGGYS
+686 SSYFNHIFAGGYS
-699 ADYYSYLWAE
+699 AGYYSYLWAE
-709 ALDADGYGWFTD
+709 ALDADGFGWFAD

-728 GGDHFRGTILSRGGA
+728 GGDRFRSLILSRGGA
-743 IDFAEA
+743 IDFTGA
-749 YRSFR
+749 YREFR

-769 AGADVG
+769 SGADASVG

>member
-1 MINEDAQDQT
+1 MNATSPETTDSRATSGTATGTATD
-11 IAANPLLTPSTL
+11 NPLLAPSTL
-23 PYGLPDFRAIGDEHV
+23 PYGLPDFAAIRDEHV

-51 EIAAIVDN
+51 EIAAIVAN
-59 PEAPTFANTLEAL
+59 PEEPSFANTLEAL
-72 ERSGRLLDR
+72 EASGRLLER
-81 VAAYFFNI
+81 VAAYFFNV
-89 AGTDATEERLA
+89 AGTDATDERLA

-120 GLWSRIKRVAER
+120 GLWGRIKRVAEL
-132 YDESAAPS
+132 YDGPAAAS
-140 SGAPELDDEAR
+140 SGPDAGTGEVPELDDEAR

-156 IVRDFRRAGAD
+156 VVRDFRRAGAD

-180 ARLSEL
+180 SRLSEL

-195 ADTNDRAVVVTEEAD
+195 ADTNERAVSITDEAE
-210 LAGLSDAAKDN
+210 LAGLSQAAKDN
-221 LARYARKA
+221 FARYARKA
-229 GKDDGWLIPLDLPSV
+229 GRDAGWLIPLDLPSV
-244 QAILADLES
+244 QPVLTDLES
-253 PDTRARVYAASI
+253 PDARARVYAASI

-281 EVRLRAEKA
+281 EVRLRAERA
-290 RLLGYDSHAD
+290 RLLGYDTHAD

-326 ANAEDEYKRVA
+326 ANAEGEYKRVA
-337 DLAAEETVADRT
+337 DLAAEET
-349 AGDEMAA
+349 GD
-356 DEMAG
+356 
-361 AGGGTGDADGAE
+361 DAY
-373 PIEGA
+373 EGA
-378 GDVGAPDWPYWAERR
+378 TEVGAPDWPYWAERR
-393 RAEEFAVDGEK
+393 RSSEFAVDGEE
-404 LKAYFQL
+404 LSRYFQL
-411 DRVVRDGVFHAAKKL
+411 DRVVRDGVFHAAKL
-426 YGIDVVPREDLTGY
+426 LFGIEVVPREDLVGY
-440 APGVTVWEVRD
+440 APGVQVWEVRD
-451 ENATAAATGTDA
+451 
-463 EIAADAKTAAD
+463 ADAD
-474 SASGADAGTDA
+474 SDA
-485 DAGAASRD
+485 DASSDAGADS
-493 TGIGLLL
+493 GIGLIL

-513 WMSSFVDQ
+513 WMSSFVEQ
-521 SHLLRTK
+521 SHLLGTK

-609 VDTGEPIPD
+609 VDTGEPIPG

-657 AAVTDVGEF
+657 AAVGDVGEF
-666 EQKAL
+666 EQRAL
-671 EEYGLDVA
+671 EEFGLDVA

-686 STYFNHIFAGGYS
+686 SSYFNHIFAGGYS
-699 ADYYSYLWAE
+699 AGYYSYLWAE
-709 ALDADGYGWFTD
+709 ALDADGFGWFAD

-728 GGDHFRGTILSRGGA
+728 GGDRFRSLILSRGGA
-743 IDFAEA
+743 IDFTGA
-749 YRSFR
+749 YREFR

-769 AGADVG
+769 SGADASVG

>member
-1 MINEDAQDQT
+1 MNATSPETTDSRATSGTATGTASD
-11 IAANPLLTPSTL
+11 NPLLAPSAL
-23 PYGLPDFRAIGDEHV
+23 PYGLPDFAAIRDEHV

-51 EIAAIVDN
+51 EVAAIVAN
-59 PEAPTFANTLEAL
+59 PEEPSFANTLEAL
-72 ERSGRLLDR
+72 EASGRLLER
-81 VAAYFFNI
+81 VAAYFFNV
-89 AGTDATEERLA
+89 AGTDATDERLA

-120 GLWSRIKRVAER
+120 GLWGRIKRVAEL
-132 YDESAAPS
+132 YDGPAAAS
-140 SGAPELDDEAR
+140 SGPDAGTGEVPELDDEAR

-156 IVRDFRRAGAD
+156 VVRDFRRAGAD
-167 LDDEGKTRLKEIN
+167 LDDEGRTRLKEIN
-180 ARLSEL
+180 SRLSEL

-195 ADTNDRAVVVTEEAD
+195 ADTNERAVSITDEAE
-210 LAGLSDAAKDN
+210 LAGLSQAAKDN
-221 LARYARKA
+221 FARYARKA
-229 GKDDGWLIPLDLPSV
+229 GRDAGWLIPLDLPSV
-244 QAILADLES
+244 QAVLTDLES
-253 PDTRARVYAASI
+253 PDARARVYAASI
-265 ARGTGEG
+265 ARGTGDG

-281 EVRLRAEKA
+281 EVRLRAERA
-290 RLLGYDSHAD
+290 RLLGYDTHAD

-309 DAAAAKKL
+309 DAAAVKKL

-326 ANAEDEYKRVA
+326 ANAEGEYKRVA
-337 DLAAEETVADRT
+337 DLAAEET
-349 AGDEMAA
+349 GD
-356 DEMAG
+356 
-361 AGGGTGDADGAE
+361 DAY
-373 PIEGA
+373 EGA
-378 GDVGAPDWPYWAERR
+378 TEVGAPDWPYWAERR
-393 RAEEFAVDGEK
+393 RSSEFAVDGEE
-404 LKAYFQL
+404 LSRYFQL
-411 DRVVRDGVFHAAKKL
+411 DRVVRDGVFHAAKL
-426 YGIDVVPREDLTGY
+426 LFGIEVVPREDLVGY
-440 APGVTVWEVRD
+440 APGVQVWEVRD
-451 ENATAAATGTDA
+451 
-463 EIAADAKTAAD
+463 
-474 SASGADAGTDA
+474 ADAGSDSGSGSDA
-485 DAGAASRD
+485 SAGS
-493 TGIGLLL
+493 GIGLIL

-513 WMSSFVDQ
+513 WMSSFVEQ
-521 SHLLRTK
+521 SHLLGTK

-609 VDTGEPIPD
+609 VDTGEPIPG

-657 AAVTDVGEF
+657 AAVGDVGEF
-666 EQKAL
+666 EQRAL
-671 EEYGLDVA
+671 EEFGLDVA

-686 STYFNHIFAGGYS
+686 SSYFNHIFAGGYS
-699 ADYYSYLWAE
+699 AGYYSYLWAE
-709 ALDADGYGWFTD
+709 ALDADGFGWFAD

-728 GGDHFRGTILSRGGA
+728 GGDRFRSLILSRGGA
-743 IDFAEA
+743 IDFTGA
-749 YRSFR
+749 YREFR

-769 AGADVG
+769 SGADASVG

>member
-1 MINEDAQDQT
+1 MNATSPETTDSRATSGTATGTATD
-11 IAANPLLTPSTL
+11 NPLLAPSTL
-23 PYGLPDFRAIGDEHV
+23 PYGLPDFAAIRDEHV

-51 EIAAIVDN
+51 EIAAIVAN
-59 PEAPTFANTLEAL
+59 PEEPSFANTLEAL
-72 ERSGRLLDR
+72 EASGRLLER
-81 VAAYFFNI
+81 VAAYFFNV
-89 AGTDATEERLA
+89 AGTDATDERLA

-120 GLWSRIKRVAER
+120 GLWGRIKRVAEL
-132 YDESAAPS
+132 YDGPAAAS
-140 SGAPELDDEAR
+140 SGPDAGTGEVPELDDEAR

-156 IVRDFRRAGAD
+156 VVRDFRRAGAD

-180 ARLSEL
+180 SRLSEL

-195 ADTNDRAVVVTEEAD
+195 ADTNERAVSITDEAE
-210 LAGLSDAAKDN
+210 LAGLSQAAKDN
-221 LARYARKA
+221 FARYARKA
-229 GKDDGWLIPLDLPSV
+229 GHDAGWLIPLDLPSV
-244 QAILADLES
+244 QAVLTDLES
-253 PDTRARVYAASI
+253 PDARARVYAASI

-281 EVRLRAEKA
+281 EVRLRAERA
-290 RLLGYDSHAD
+290 RLLGYDTHAD

-326 ANAEDEYKRVA
+326 ANAEGEYKRVA
-337 DLAAEETVADRT
+337 DLAAEET
-349 AGDEMAA
+349 GD
-356 DEMAG
+356 
-361 AGGGTGDADGAE
+361 DAY
-373 PIEGA
+373 EGA
-378 GDVGAPDWPYWAERR
+378 TEVGAPDWPYWAERR
-393 RAEEFAVDGEK
+393 RSSEFAVDGEE
-404 LKAYFQL
+404 LSRYFQL
-411 DRVVRDGVFHAAKKL
+411 DRVVRDGVFHAAKL
-426 YGIDVVPREDLTGY
+426 LFGIEVVPREDLVGY
-440 APGVTVWEVRD
+440 APGVQVWEVRD
-451 ENATAAATGTDA
+451 
-463 EIAADAKTAAD
+463 ADAD
-474 SASGADAGTDA
+474 S
-485 DAGAASRD
+485 
-493 TGIGLLL
+493 GIGLIL

-513 WMSSFVDQ
+513 WMSSFVEQ
-521 SHLLRTK
+521 SHLLGTK

-609 VDTGEPIPD
+609 VDTGEPIPG

-657 AAVTDVGEF
+657 AAVGDVGEF
-666 EQKAL
+666 EQRAL
-671 EEYGLDVA
+671 EEFGLDVA

-686 STYFNHIFAGGYS
+686 SSYFNHIFAGGYS
-699 ADYYSYLWAE
+699 AGYYSYLWAE
-709 ALDADGYGWFTD
+709 ALDADGFGWFAD

-728 GGDHFRGTILSRGGA
+728 GGDRFRSLILSRGGA
-743 IDFAEA
+743 IDFTGA
-749 YRSFR
+749 YREFR

-769 AGADVG
+769 SGADASVG

>member
-1 MINEDAQDQT
+1 MGNEDAKDQT
-11 IAANPLLTPSTL
+11 LAANPLLTPSTL
-23 PYGLPDFRAIGDEHV
+23 PYGLPDFAVIGDEHV

-59 PEAPTFANTLEAL
+59 PEAPSFANTLEAL
-72 ERSGRLLDR
+72 EAAGQLLER
-81 VAAYFFNI
+81 VAAYFFNV

-100 IEAVIAPELA
+100 IESTIAPELA
-110 AHMDGVRLNE
+110 AHLDGVRLNE
-120 GLWSRIKRVAER
+120 GLWSRIKRVAEL
-132 YDESAAPS
+132 YDGPS
-140 SGAPELDDEAR
+140 GTSSDVPELDDEAR

-156 IVRDFRRAGAD
+156 VVRDFRRAGAD
-167 LDDEGKTRLKEIN
+167 LDDEGKKRLKEIN
-180 ARLSEL
+180 SRLSEL

-195 ADTNDRAVVVTEEAD
+195 ADTNDRAVVITDEAD
-210 LAGLSDAAKDN
+210 LAGLSQAAKDN

-229 GKDDGWLIPLDLPSV
+229 GKDEGWLIPLDLPSV
-244 QAILADLES
+244 QAVLVDLES

-281 EVRLRAEKA
+281 EVRLRAERA

-326 ANAEDEYKRVA
+326 ANAEGEYKRVA
-337 DLAAEETVADRT
+337 DLAAEAAAQGGAAGEGADD
-349 AGDEMAA
+349 AVNSDGDEV
-356 DEMAG
+356 
-361 AGGGTGDADGAE
+361 
-373 PIEGA
+373 EGA
-378 GDVGAPDWPYWAERR
+378 AEVGAPDWPYWAERR

-404 LKAYFQL
+404 LKSYFPL
-411 DRVVRDGVFHAAKKL
+411 ERVVRDGVFYAAKKL
-426 YGIDVVPREDLTGY
+426 YGIDVVPREDLVGY

-451 ENATAAATGTDA
+451 GETPADGASAVESGDDVAGETGGET
-463 EIAADAKTAAD
+463 AD
-474 SASGADAGTDA
+474 S
-485 DAGAASRD
+485 
-493 TGIGLLL
+493 GIGLIL

-521 SHLLRTK
+521 SHLLGTK

-534 LNIAEPAEGEAA
+534 LNIAEPAEGEEA

-600 SILSNYAFH
+600 SILANYAVH
-609 VDTGEPIPD
+609 AETGEPIPD
-618 ELVEAVKR
+618 ELVEAVKK

-648 WHSLSPEEA
+648 WHSLTPEEA
-657 AAVTDVGEF
+657 AAISDVGEF

-699 ADYYSYLWAE
+699 AGYYSYLWAE

-728 GGDHFRGTILSRGGA
+728 GGDRFRGTILSRGGA

-749 YRSFR
+749 YREFR
-754 GRDKDIRPLLERRGL
+754 GRDKDISPLLERRGL
-769 AGADVG
+769 AGAGVTAG

>member
-1 MINEDAQDQT
+1 MNATSPETTDSRATSGTATGTATD
-11 IAANPLLTPSTL
+11 NPLLAPSTL
-23 PYGLPDFRAIGDEHV
+23 PYGLPDFAAIRDEHV

-51 EIAAIVDN
+51 EIAAIVAN
-59 PEAPTFANTLEAL
+59 PEEPSFANTLEAL
-72 ERSGRLLDR
+72 EASGRLLER
-81 VAAYFFNI
+81 VAAYFFNV
-89 AGTDATEERLA
+89 AGTDATDERLA

-120 GLWSRIKRVAER
+120 GLWGRIKRVAEL
-132 YDESAAPS
+132 YDGPAAAS
-140 SGAPELDDEAR
+140 SGPDAGTGEVPELDDEAR

-156 IVRDFRRAGAD
+156 VVRDFRRAGAD

-180 ARLSEL
+180 SRLSEL

-195 ADTNDRAVVVTEEAD
+195 ADTNERAVSITDEAE
-210 LAGLSDAAKDN
+210 LAGLSQAAKDN
-221 LARYARKA
+221 FARYARKA
-229 GKDDGWLIPLDLPSV
+229 GRDAGWLIPLDLPSV
-244 QAILADLES
+244 QAVLTDLES
-253 PDTRARVYAASI
+253 PDARARVYAASI

-281 EVRLRAEKA
+281 EVRLRAERA
-290 RLLGYDSHAD
+290 RLLGYDTHAD

-326 ANAEDEYKRVA
+326 ANAEGEYKRVA
-337 DLAAEETVADRT
+337 DLAAEET
-349 AGDEMAA
+349 GD
-356 DEMAG
+356 
-361 AGGGTGDADGAE
+361 DAY
-373 PIEGA
+373 EGA
-378 GDVGAPDWPYWAERR
+378 TEVGAPDWPYWAERR
-393 RAEEFAVDGEK
+393 RSSEFAVDGEE
-404 LKAYFQL
+404 LSRYFQL
-411 DRVVRDGVFHAAKKL
+411 DRVVRDGVFHAAKL
-426 YGIDVVPREDLTGY
+426 LFGIEVVPREDLVGY
-440 APGVTVWEVRD
+440 APGVQVWEVRD
-451 ENATAAATGTDA
+451 
-463 EIAADAKTAAD
+463 ADAD
-474 SASGADAGTDA
+474 S
-485 DAGAASRD
+485 
-493 TGIGLLL
+493 GIGLIL

-513 WMSSFVDQ
+513 WMSSFVEQ
-521 SHLLRTK
+521 SHLLGTK

-609 VDTGEPIPD
+609 VDTGEPIPG

-657 AAVTDVGEF
+657 AAVGDVGEF
-666 EQKAL
+666 EQRAL
-671 EEYGLDVA
+671 EEFGLDVA

-686 STYFNHIFAGGYS
+686 SSYFNHIFAGGYS
-699 ADYYSYLWAE
+699 AGYYSYLWAE
-709 ALDADGYGWFTD
+709 ALDADGFGWFAD

-728 GGDHFRGTILSRGGA
+728 GGDRFRSLILSRGGA
-743 IDFAEA
+743 IDFTGA
-749 YRSFR
+749 YREFR

-769 AGADVG
+769 SGADASVG

>member
-1 MINEDAQDQT
+1 MNATSPETTDSRATSGTATGTATD
-11 IAANPLLTPSTL
+11 NPLLAPSTL
-23 PYGLPDFRAIGDEHV
+23 PYGLPDFAAIRDEHV

-51 EIAAIVDN
+51 EIAAIVAN
-59 PEAPTFANTLEAL
+59 PEEPSFANTLEAL
-72 ERSGRLLDR
+72 EASGRLLER
-81 VAAYFFNI
+81 VAAYFFNV
-89 AGTDATEERLA
+89 AGTDATDERLA

-120 GLWSRIKRVAER
+120 GLWGRIKRVAEL
-132 YDESAAPS
+132 YDGPAAAS
-140 SGAPELDDEAR
+140 SGPDAGTGEVPELDDEAR

-156 IVRDFRRAGAD
+156 VVRDFRRAGAD

-180 ARLSEL
+180 SRLSEL

-195 ADTNDRAVVVTEEAD
+195 ADTNERAVSITDEAE
-210 LAGLSDAAKDN
+210 LAGLSQAAKDN
-221 LARYARKA
+221 FARYARKA
-229 GKDDGWLIPLDLPSV
+229 GHDAGWLIPLDLPSV
-244 QAILADLES
+244 QAVLTDLES
-253 PDTRARVYAASI
+253 PDARARVYAASI

-281 EVRLRAEKA
+281 EVRLRAERA
-290 RLLGYDSHAD
+290 RLLGYDTHAD

-326 ANAEDEYKRVA
+326 ANAEGEYKRVA
-337 DLAAEETVADRT
+337 DLAAEET
-349 AGDEMAA
+349 GD
-356 DEMAG
+356 
-361 AGGGTGDADGAE
+361 DAY
-373 PIEGA
+373 EGA
-378 GDVGAPDWPYWAERR
+378 TEVGAPDWPYWAERR
-393 RAEEFAVDGEK
+393 RSSEFAVDGEE
-404 LKAYFQL
+404 LSRYFQL
-411 DRVVRDGVFHAAKKL
+411 DRVVRDGVFHAAKL
-426 YGIDVVPREDLTGY
+426 LFGIEVVPREDLVGY
-440 APGVTVWEVRD
+440 APGVQVWEVRD
-451 ENATAAATGTDA
+451 
-463 EIAADAKTAAD
+463 ADADFDAD
-474 SASGADAGTDA
+474 ASSDAGTD
-485 DAGAASRD
+485 S
-493 TGIGLLL
+493 GIGLIL

-513 WMSSFVDQ
+513 WMSSFVEQ
-521 SHLLRTK
+521 SHLLGTK

-609 VDTGEPIPD
+609 VDTGEPIPG

-657 AAVTDVGEF
+657 AAVGDVGEF
-666 EQKAL
+666 EQRAL
-671 EEYGLDVA
+671 EEFGLDVA

-686 STYFNHIFAGGYS
+686 SSYFNHIFAGGYS
-699 ADYYSYLWAE
+699 AGYYSYLWAE
-709 ALDADGYGWFTD
+709 ALDADGFGWFAD

-728 GGDHFRGTILSRGGA
+728 GGDRFRSLILSRGGA
-743 IDFAEA
+743 IDFTGA
-749 YRSFR
+749 YREFR

-769 AGADVG
+769 SGADASVG

>member
-1 MINEDAQDQT
+1 MSNEDAKDRT
-11 IAANPLLTPSTL
+11 LADNPLLTPSAL
-23 PYGLPDFRAIGDEHV
+23 PYGLPDFAAIGDEHV

-59 PEAPTFANTLEAL
+59 PEAPSFANTLEAL
-72 ERSGRLLDR
+72 EASGRLLER
-81 VAAYFFNI
+81 VAAYFFNV

-100 IEAVIAPELA
+100 IEAAIAPELA
-110 AHMDGVRLNE
+110 AHLDGVRLNA
-120 GLWSRIKRVAER
+120 GLWDRIKQVAER
-132 YDESAAPS
+132 DDDTA
-140 SGAPELDDEAR
+140 LDDEAR

-156 IVRDFRRAGAD
+156 VVRDFRRAGAD
-167 LDDEGKTRLKEIN
+167 LDDAGKKRLKEIN
-180 ARLSEL
+180 SRLSEL

-195 ADTNDRAVVVTEEAD
+195 ADTNDRAVAIADEVD
-210 LAGLSDAAKDN
+210 LAGLSQSAKDN
-221 LARYARKA
+221 FARYARKA
-229 GKDDGWLIPLDLPSV
+229 GREDGWLIPLDLPSV
-244 QAILADLES
+244 QAILTDLES

-281 EVRLRAEKA
+281 EVRLRAERA
-290 RLLGYDSHAD
+290 RLLGYDTHAD

-326 ANAEDEYKRVA
+326 ANAEGEYKRVA
-337 DLAAEETVADRT
+337 DLAAEEAAKVGGEGSGGD
-349 AGDEMAA
+349 GDEV
-356 DEMAG
+356 EG
-361 AGGGTGDADGAE
+361 SAE
-373 PIEGA
+373 
-378 GDVGAPDWPYWAERR
+378 VGAPDWPYWAERR

-404 LKAYFQL
+404 LKAYFPL
-411 DRVVRDGVFHAAKKL
+411 DRVLRDGVFHAAKKL

-451 ENATAAATGTDA
+451 ENST
-463 EIAADAKTAAD
+463 
-474 SASGADAGTDA
+474 
-485 DAGAASRD
+485 D

-521 SHLLRTK
+521 SHLLGTK

-534 LNIAEPAEGEAA
+534 LNIAEPGEGEQA

-609 VDTGEPIPD
+609 AETGEPIPA
-618 ELVEAVKR
+618 ELVAAVKR

-648 WHSLSPEEA
+648 WHSLTPEQA
-657 AAVTDVGEF
+657 AAVTDVGQF
-666 EQKAL
+666 EQEAL

-699 ADYYSYLWAE
+699 AGYYSYLWAE

-721 NGGATRA
+721 NGGATRE
-728 GGDHFRGTILSRGGA
+728 GGDRFRGTILSRGGA

-749 YRSFR
+749 YRDFR

-769 AGADVG
+769 AGSEVTGVTEVAEVTSG

>member
-1 MINEDAQDQT
+1 MNATSPETTDSRATSGTATGTATD
-11 IAANPLLTPSTL
+11 NPLLAPSTL
-23 PYGLPDFRAIGDEHV
+23 PYGLPDFAAIRDEHV

-51 EIAAIVDN
+51 EIAAIVAN
-59 PEAPTFANTLEAL
+59 PEEPSFANTLEAL
-72 ERSGRLLDR
+72 EASGRLLER
-81 VAAYFFNI
+81 VAAYFFNV
-89 AGTDATEERLA
+89 AGTDATDERLA

-120 GLWSRIKRVAER
+120 GLWGRIKRVAEL
-132 YDESAAPS
+132 YDGPAAAS
-140 SGAPELDDEAR
+140 SGPDAGTGEVPELDDEAR

-156 IVRDFRRAGAD
+156 VVRDFRRAGAD

-180 ARLSEL
+180 SRLSEL

-195 ADTNDRAVVVTEEAD
+195 ADTNERAVSITDEAE
-210 LAGLSDAAKDN
+210 LAGLSQAAKDN
-221 LARYARKA
+221 FARYARKA
-229 GKDDGWLIPLDLPSV
+229 GRDAGWLIPLDLPSV
-244 QAILADLES
+244 QAVLTDLES
-253 PDTRARVYAASI
+253 PDARARVYAASI

-281 EVRLRAEKA
+281 EVRLRAERA
-290 RLLGYDSHAD
+290 RLLGYDTHAD

-326 ANAEDEYKRVA
+326 ANAEGEYKRVA
-337 DLAAEETVADRT
+337 DLAAEET
-349 AGDEMAA
+349 GD
-356 DEMAG
+356 
-361 AGGGTGDADGAE
+361 DAY
-373 PIEGA
+373 EGA
-378 GDVGAPDWPYWAERR
+378 TEVGAPDWPYWAERR
-393 RAEEFAVDGEK
+393 RSSEFAVDGEE
-404 LKAYFQL
+404 LSRYFQL
-411 DRVVRDGVFHAAKKL
+411 DRVVRDGVFHAAKL
-426 YGIDVVPREDLTGY
+426 LFGIEVVPREDLVGY
-440 APGVTVWEVRD
+440 APGVQVWEVRD
-451 ENATAAATGTDA
+451 
-463 EIAADAKTAAD
+463 ADAD
-474 SASGADAGTDA
+474 SDA
-485 DAGAASRD
+485 DAGSDAGADS
-493 TGIGLLL
+493 GIGLIL

-513 WMSSFVDQ
+513 WMSSFVEQ
-521 SHLLRTK
+521 SHLLGTK

-609 VDTGEPIPD
+609 VDTGEPIPG

-657 AAVTDVGEF
+657 AAVGDVGEF
-666 EQKAL
+666 EQRAL
-671 EEYGLDVA
+671 EEFGLDVA

-686 STYFNHIFAGGYS
+686 SSYFNHIFAGGYS
-699 ADYYSYLWAE
+699 AGYYSYLWAE
-709 ALDADGYGWFTD
+709 ALDADGFGWFAD

-728 GGDHFRGTILSRGGA
+728 GGDRFRSLILSRGGA
-743 IDFAEA
+743 IDFTGA
-749 YRSFR
+749 YREFR

-769 AGADVG
+769 SGADASVG